1 MKKRRGILFA
11 LGIVLTLSVAVPAVA
26 AENVTGTTVTQDS
39 AENEQEQEA
48 PKENS
53 TDAAQIPQIQDEEKS
68 ADAAGAEKEVTPTWE
83 KHKTDGGEAW
93 RLKLGESTD
102 PDNDGYAHD
111 TVYTNDGK
119 TYCFNEEGDMTTGYV
134 KVDASATDSSA
145 TDPSAVKLDPGLY
158 YFSKEGNDPSTDTLG
173 SMLKDC
179 WAQEAD
185 ENGAWHYLGSDG
197 KAVNTGE
204 KAGWQQ
210 PEEDWYY
217 LKEDGTIDTS
227 KAGWVQIENVWM
239 KAGKGVA
246 AIQKAGWYQIENRWY
261 MLKNDGSR
269 DTSKVNWQQINGNWY
284 FLKADGS
291 RDTSKTGMQT
301 GINGKTYFLNA
312 EGVPQN
318 GFQTVNGVAYYFDVQ
333 AGTAR
338 QLGNNWQQ
346 MNGSWYWIENGRVA
360 TGWRAINGKWYYLN
374 PADGRMLTGFY
385 KDATGQLFYSDGS
398 GAMLSTTGW
407 YLMNGTWY
415 WVNGNGSLATGWIN
429 VGGTWY
435 YMGENGAMKTGW
447 YQVNGAWYY
456 SNGSGAMQTG
466 WLNRGGTWYYL
477 TGSGAMVEGWAYIG
491 GSWYY
496 MVPGNGA
503 MVGAGWHLIDNSWYY
518 MNGSGAMC
526 SNRWIGNYYVGGS
539 GAMLTNTWVGSYWV
553 GADGNWIP
561 NYDPDQNAKWV
572 QDGNTWYYQRTDGS
586 RITNSWKKINGTWY
600 YFAGSGAMLTG
611 WNVVGGSWYF
621 FNGSGAMQTGWGQV
635 DGSWYYFGGDGAM
648 KTGWINDGKR
658 NYYLKPN
665 GVWKNILIGVIGNNE
680 AGAATTAAKV
690 REMGVD
696 AVIVT
701 GGYDPSQYDGIIIP
715 GGGDLDPSR
724 YGQAN
729 TGSSNID
736 NVLDDRQIDAV
747 KRSAEAGKPVL
758 GICKG
763 IQLVNVAFG
772 GTLNQNIGGHMGVW
786 HSAHVVAGGWLSGV
800 YSGSVSVLSYHHQS
814 IRDLAPGF
822 QVDMRA
828 GDGTVEAISNSAK
841 RVYGVQFH
849 PEQMNN
855 DAGNR
860 CMKQFVAICTN

>member
-39 AENEQEQEA
+39 VENEQEQEA
-48 PKENS
+48 SKENE

-68 ADAAGAEKEVTPTWE
+68 ADAAGAEKEVAPTWE
-83 KHKTDGGEAW
+83 KHETENGDAW
-93 RLKLGESTD
+93 RLKLGESTP
-102 PDNDGYAHD
+102 PDNDGYARD
-111 TVYTNDGK
+111 TVYTNNGN
-119 TYCFNEEGDMTTGYV
+119 TYYINKDGDMSTGYV
-134 KVDASATDSSA
+134 KVDDSA
-145 TDPSAVKLDPGLY
+145 TDPSADKLEPGLY
-158 YFSKEGNDPSTDTLG
+158 YFSKEGNDPSADTLG

-210 PEEDWYY
+210 PEKDWYY

-360 TGWRAINGKWYYLN
+360 TGWRVINGKWYYLN

-407 YLMNGTWY
+407 YLLNGTWY

-447 YQVNGAWYY
+447 YQVKGVWYY
-456 SNGSGAMQTG
+456 SNGSGAMVTG

-477 TGSGAMVEGWAYIG
+477 TGSGAMATGWINLG
-491 GSWYY
+491 GTWYY
-496 MVPGNGA
+496 LNPGNGD
-503 MVGAGWHLIDNSWYY
+503 MVGAGWHLINNKWYY
-518 MNGSGAMC
+518 FGGSGAMY
-526 SNRWIGNYYVGGS
+526 SNRWIGNYYVGGN
-539 GAMLTNTWVGSYWV
+539 GEMLTNTWVGSYWV
-553 GADGNWIP
+553 GADGKWIP
-561 NYDPDQNAKWV
+561 NYDPDVNANWV
-572 QDGNTWYYQRTDGS
+572 KSGNTWYYQRPDGS
-586 RITNSWKKINGTWY
+586 KLTNSWKRIN
-600 YFAGSGAMLTG
+600 
-611 WNVVGGSWYF
+611 
-621 FNGSGAMQTGWGQV
+621 
-635 DGSWYYFGGDGAM
+635 GSWYYFGADGAM
-648 KTGWINDGKR
+648 TTGWKYVDGYKFYFGTDGKMVQDVD
-658 NYYLKPN
+658 K
-665 GVWKNILIGVIGNNE
+665 LIGKQSSYRITVNRVKCQVTVYAANETGNYCIPVKTFTCSVGK
-680 AGAATTAAKV
+680 AGTPTHAGTYATLKKQNPVELMGPSWGKYGTQINNYGDWFHSVACSNPDPTYALAAGNYNMLGQPASHGCVRLCVRDAKWIYDNCGLYT
-690 REMGVD
+690 RVD
-696 AVIVT
+696 ISDTEYTPFDKAPTIKIPASQNW
-701 GGYDPSQYDGIIIP
+701 DP
-715 GGGDLDPSR
+715 
-724 YGQAN
+724 
-729 TGSSNID
+729 T
-736 NVLDDRQIDAV
+736 DA
-747 KRSAEAGKPVL
+747 
-758 GICKG
+758 
-763 IQLVNVAFG
+763 
-772 GTLNQNIGGHMGVW
+772 
-786 HSAHVVAGGWLSGV
+786 
-800 YSGSVSVLSYHHQS
+800 
-814 IRDLAPGF
+814 D
-822 QVDMRA
+822 
-828 GDGTVEAISNSAK
+828 AK
-841 RVYGVQFH
+841 R
-849 PEQMNN
+849 
-855 DAGNR
+855 
-860 CMKQFVAICTN
+860 

>member
-1 MKKRRGILFA
+1 MKKRRSILFA
-11 LGIVLTLSVAVPAVA
+11 LGIVLTLSVAVPTIA

-48 PKENS
+48 SKENE

-68 ADAAGAEKEVTPTWE
+68 ADAAGAEKEVAPTWE

-93 RLKLGESTD
+93 RLKLGENTD

-119 TYCFNEEGDMTTGYV
+119 TYYINEDGDMTTGYV
-134 KVDASATDSSA
+134 KVDDSA
-145 TDPSAVKLDPGLY
+145 TDPSADKLEPGLY
-158 YFSKEGNDPSTDTLG
+158 YFSKEGNDPSADTLG

-227 KAGWVQIENVWM
+227 KTGWVQIENVWM
-239 KAGKGVA
+239 KADKGVA
-246 AIQKAGWYQIENRWY
+246 AIQNAGWYQIENRWY

-269 DTSKVNWQQINGNWY
+269 DTSKVNWQQINGSWY
-284 FLKADGS
+284 FLKTDGS

-338 QLGNNWQQ
+338 QIGNNWQQ

-360 TGWRAINGKWYYLN
+360 TGWRVINGKWYYLN

-407 YLMNGTWY
+407 YLLNGTWY

-447 YQVNGAWYY
+447 YQVKGAWYY

-477 TGSGAMVEGWAYIG
+477 TGSGAMATGWINLG
-491 GSWYY
+491 GTWYY
-496 MVPGNGA
+496 LNPGNGD
-503 MVGAGWHLIDNSWYY
+503 MVGSGWHLINNKWYY
-518 MNGSGAMC
+518 FGGSGAMY
-526 SNRWIGNYYVGGS
+526 SNRWIGNYYVGGN
-539 GAMLTNTWVGSYWV
+539 GEMMTNTWVGSYWV
-553 GADGNWIP
+553 GADGKWIP
-561 NYDPDQNAKWV
+561 NYNPDANANWV
-572 QDGNTWYYQRTDGS
+572 KSGNTWYYQRPDGS
-586 RITNSWKKINGTWY
+586 KLTNSWKRIN
-600 YFAGSGAMLTG
+600 
-611 WNVVGGSWYF
+611 
-621 FNGSGAMQTGWGQV
+621 
-635 DGSWYYFGGDGAM
+635 GSWYYFGADGAM
-648 KTGWINDGKR
+648 TTGWKYVDGYKFYFGTDGKMVQDVD
-658 NYYLKPN
+658 K
-665 GVWKNILIGVIGNNE
+665 LIGKQSSYRITVNRVKCQVTVYAANETGNYCIPVKTFTCSVGK
-680 AGAATTAAKV
+680 AGTPTHAGTYATLKKQNPVELMGPSWGKYGTQINNYGDWFHSVACSNPDPTYALAAGNYNMLGQPASHGCVRLCVRDAKWIYDNCGLYT
-690 REMGVD
+690 RVD
-696 AVIVT
+696 ISDTEYTPFDKAPTIKIPA
-701 GGYDPSQYDGIIIP
+701 GQNWDP
-715 GGGDLDPSR
+715 
-724 YGQAN
+724 
-729 TGSSNID
+729 T
-736 NVLDDRQIDAV
+736 DA
-747 KRSAEAGKPVL
+747 
-758 GICKG
+758 
-763 IQLVNVAFG
+763 
-772 GTLNQNIGGHMGVW
+772 
-786 HSAHVVAGGWLSGV
+786 
-800 YSGSVSVLSYHHQS
+800 
-814 IRDLAPGF
+814 D
-822 QVDMRA
+822 
-828 GDGTVEAISNSAK
+828 AK
-841 RVYGVQFH
+841 R
-849 PEQMNN
+849 
-855 DAGNR
+855 
-860 CMKQFVAICTN
+860 

>member
-1 MKKRRGILFA
+1 MYVRKNTGGEQMKKRRGILFA

-48 PKENS
+48 PKENN

-68 ADAAGAEKEVTPTWE
+68 ADAAGAEKKVAPTWE
-83 KHKTDGGEAW
+83 KHETNGGEAW
-93 RLKLGESTD
+93 WLKLGESK
-102 PDNDGYAHD
+102 GYAHD
-111 TVYTNDGK
+111 TFYTNDGK
-119 TYCFNEEGDMTTGYV
+119 TYYFNEDGDMTTGYV
-134 KVDASATDSSA
+134 KVDASATDS
-145 TDPSAVKLDPGLY
+145 SAVKLDPGLY

-227 KAGWVQIENVWM
+227 KTGWVQIENVWM
-239 KAGKGVA
+239 KADKGVA
-246 AIQKAGWYQIENRWY
+246 AIQNAGWYQIENRWY
-261 MLKNDGSR
+261 MLKNDGTR
-269 DTSKVNWQQINGNWY
+269 DTSKVNWQQINGSWY

-346 MNGSWYWIENGRVA
+346 MNGAWYWIENGRVA
-360 TGWRAINGKWYYLN
+360 TGWRVINGKWYYLN

-447 YQVNGAWYY
+447 YQVKGVWYY
-456 SNGSGAMQTG
+456 ANGSGAMQTG

-477 TGSGAMVEGWAYIG
+477 TGSGAMATGWINLG
-491 GSWYY
+491 GTWYY
-496 MVPGNGA
+496 LNPGNGD
-503 MVGAGWHLIDNSWYY
+503 MVGAGWHLINNKWYY
-518 MNGSGAMC
+518 FGGSGAMY
-526 SNRWIGNYYVGGS
+526 SNRWIGNYYVGGN
-539 GAMLTNTWVGSYWV
+539 GEMLTNTWVGSYWV
-553 GADGNWIP
+553 GADGKWIP
-561 NYDPDQNAKWV
+561 NYDPDANANWV
-572 QDGNTWYYQRTDGS
+572 KSGNTWYYQRPDGS
-586 RITNSWKKINGTWY
+586 KLTNSWKRIN
-600 YFAGSGAMLTG
+600 
-611 WNVVGGSWYF
+611 
-621 FNGSGAMQTGWGQV
+621 
-635 DGSWYYFGGDGAM
+635 GSWYYFGADGAM
-648 KTGWINDGKR
+648 TTGWKYVDGYKFYFGTDGKM
-658 NYYLKPN
+658 
-665 GVWKNILIGVIGNNE
+665 VQDVDSLIGKQSSYKLTVNRVKCQVTAYAANETGNYCIPVKTFTCSV
-680 AGAATTAAKV
+680 GKAATPTHVGTYQTLRKSNPV
-690 REMGVD
+690 ELMGPSWGKYGTQINAYGDWFHSV
-696 AVIVT
+696 ACSNP
-701 GGYDPSQYDGIIIP
+701 DP
-715 GGGDLDPSR
+715 
-724 YGQAN
+724 
-729 TGSSNID
+729 T
-736 NVLDDRQIDAV
+736 
-747 KRSAEAGKPVL
+747 
-758 GICKG
+758 
-763 IQLVNVAFG
+763 
-772 GTLNQNIGGHMGVW
+772 
-786 HSAHVVAGGWLSGV
+786 
-800 YSGSVSVLSYHHQS
+800 YS
-814 IRDLAPGF
+814 LA
-822 QVDMRA
+822 
-828 GDGTVEAISNSAK
+828 
-841 RVYGVQFH
+841 
-849 PEQMNN
+849 
-855 DAGNR
+855 AGNYNMLGQPASHGCVR
-860 CMKQFVAICTN
+860 LCVRDAKWIYDNCGLYTTVVVSDTEYTPFDKVPTIKIPAGQNWDPTDTDARR

>member
-39 AENEQEQEA
+39 VENEQEQEA
-48 PKENS
+48 SKENE

-68 ADAAGAEKEVTPTWE
+68 ADAAGAEKEVAPTWE
-83 KHKTDGGEAW
+83 KHETENGDAW
-93 RLKLGESTD
+93 RLKLGESTP
-102 PDNDGYAHD
+102 PDNDGYARD
-111 TVYTNDGK
+111 TVYTNNGN
-119 TYCFNEEGDMTTGYV
+119 TYYINKDGDMSTGYV
-134 KVDASATDSSA
+134 KVDDSA
-145 TDPSAVKLDPGLY
+145 TDPSADKLEPGLY
-158 YFSKEGNDPSTDTLG
+158 YFSKEGNDPSVDTLG

-210 PEEDWYY
+210 PEKDWYY

-246 AIQKAGWYQIENRWY
+246 TIQKAGWYQIENRWY

-360 TGWRAINGKWYYLN
+360 TGWRVINGKWYYLN

-407 YLMNGTWY
+407 YLLNGTWY

-447 YQVNGAWYY
+447 YQVKGVWYY
-456 SNGSGAMQTG
+456 SNGSGAMVTG

-477 TGSGAMVEGWAYIG
+477 TGSGAMATGWINLG
-491 GSWYY
+491 GTWYY
-496 MVPGNGA
+496 LNPGNGD
-503 MVGAGWHLIDNSWYY
+503 MVGAGWHLINNKWYY
-518 MNGSGAMC
+518 FGGSGAMY
-526 SNRWIGNYYVGGS
+526 SNRWIGNYYVGGN
-539 GAMLTNTWVGSYWV
+539 GEMLTNTWVGSYWV
-553 GADGNWIP
+553 GADGKWIP
-561 NYDPDQNAKWV
+561 NYDPDVNANWV
-572 QDGNTWYYQRTDGS
+572 KSGNTWYYQRPDGS
-586 RITNSWKKINGTWY
+586 KLTNSWKRIN
-600 YFAGSGAMLTG
+600 
-611 WNVVGGSWYF
+611 
-621 FNGSGAMQTGWGQV
+621 
-635 DGSWYYFGGDGAM
+635 GSWYYFGADGAM
-648 KTGWINDGKR
+648 TTGWKYVDGYKFYFGTDGKMVQDVD
-658 NYYLKPN
+658 K
-665 GVWKNILIGVIGNNE
+665 LIGKQSSYRITVNRVKCQVTVYAANETGNYCIPVKTFTCSVGK
-680 AGAATTAAKV
+680 AGTPTHAGTYATLKKQNPVELMGPSWGKYGTQINNYGDWFHSVACSNPDPTYALAAGNYNMLGQPASHGCVRLCVRDAKWIYDNCGLYT
-690 REMGVD
+690 RVD
-696 AVIVT
+696 ISDTEYTPFDKAPTIKIPASQNW
-701 GGYDPSQYDGIIIP
+701 DP
-715 GGGDLDPSR
+715 
-724 YGQAN
+724 
-729 TGSSNID
+729 T
-736 NVLDDRQIDAV
+736 DA
-747 KRSAEAGKPVL
+747 
-758 GICKG
+758 
-763 IQLVNVAFG
+763 
-772 GTLNQNIGGHMGVW
+772 
-786 HSAHVVAGGWLSGV
+786 
-800 YSGSVSVLSYHHQS
+800 
-814 IRDLAPGF
+814 D
-822 QVDMRA
+822 
-828 GDGTVEAISNSAK
+828 AK
-841 RVYGVQFH
+841 R
-849 PEQMNN
+849 
-855 DAGNR
+855 
-860 CMKQFVAICTN
+860 

>member
-1 MKKRRGILFA
+1 MYVRKNTGGEQMKKRRSILFA

-26 AENVTGTTVTQDS
+26 AENVTGTTVTQDF
-39 AENEQEQEA
+39 AENEKEQEA
-48 PKENS
+48 PKENE
-53 TDAAQIPQIQDEEKS
+53 TDAVPISQRQDEEKS
-68 ADAAGAEKEVTPTWE
+68 ADADGEEKEVTPTWE
-83 KHKTDGGEAW
+83 KYETEDGDAW
-93 RLKLGESTD
+93 RLKLGESTA
-102 PDNDGYAHD
+102 PDNGYAHD
-111 TVYTNDGK
+111 TVYTNEGK
-119 TYCFNEEGDMTTGYV
+119 TYYINKNGDMTTGYV
-134 KVDASATDSSA
+134 KVDESATAD
-145 TDPSAVKLDPGLY
+145 KLEPGLY

-204 KAGWQQ
+204 KAGWQK

-239 KAGKGVA
+239 KADKGVA
-246 AIQKAGWYQIENRWY
+246 AIQNAGWYQIENRWY
-261 MLKNDGSR
+261 MLKNDGTR
-269 DTSKVNWQQINGNWY
+269 DTSKVDWQQINGSWY

-360 TGWRAINGKWYYLN
+360 TGWRVINGKWYYLN

-398 GAMLSTTGW
+398 GAMLTTTGW

-477 TGSGAMVEGWAYIG
+477 TGSGAMATGWINLG
-491 GSWYY
+491 GTWYY
-496 MVPGNGA
+496 LNPGNGD
-503 MVGAGWHLIDNSWYY
+503 MVGAGWHLINNKWYY
-518 MNGSGAMC
+518 FGGSGAMY
-526 SNRWIGNYYVGGS
+526 SNRWIGNYYVGGN
-539 GAMLTNTWVGSYWV
+539 GEMLTNTWVGSYWV
-553 GADGNWIP
+553 GADGKWIP
-561 NYDPDQNAKWV
+561 NYDPDVNANWV
-572 QDGNTWYYQRTDGS
+572 KSGNTWYYQRPDGS
-586 RITNSWKKINGTWY
+586 KLTNSWKRIN
-600 YFAGSGAMLTG
+600 
-611 WNVVGGSWYF
+611 
-621 FNGSGAMQTGWGQV
+621 
-635 DGSWYYFGGDGAM
+635 GSWYYFGADGAM
-648 KTGWINDGKR
+648 TTGWKYVDGYKFYFGTDGKMVQDVD
-658 NYYLKPN
+658 K
-665 GVWKNILIGVIGNNE
+665 LIGKQSSYRITVNRVKCQVTVYAANETGNYCIPVKTFTCSVGK
-680 AGAATTAAKV
+680 AGTPTHAGTYATLKKQNPVELMGPSWGKYGTQINNYGDWFHSVACSNPDPTYALAAGNYNMLGQPASHGCVRLCVRDAKWIYDNCGLYT
-690 REMGVD
+690 RVD
-696 AVIVT
+696 ISDTEYTPFDKAPTIKIPASQNW
-701 GGYDPSQYDGIIIP
+701 DP
-715 GGGDLDPSR
+715 
-724 YGQAN
+724 
-729 TGSSNID
+729 T
-736 NVLDDRQIDAV
+736 DA
-747 KRSAEAGKPVL
+747 
-758 GICKG
+758 
-763 IQLVNVAFG
+763 
-772 GTLNQNIGGHMGVW
+772 
-786 HSAHVVAGGWLSGV
+786 
-800 YSGSVSVLSYHHQS
+800 
-814 IRDLAPGF
+814 D
-822 QVDMRA
+822 
-828 GDGTVEAISNSAK
+828 AK
-841 RVYGVQFH
+841 R
-849 PEQMNN
+849 
-855 DAGNR
+855 
-860 CMKQFVAICTN
+860 

>member
-1 MKKRRGILFA
+1 MKKRRSILFA

-48 PKENS
+48 PKENN

-68 ADAAGAEKEVTPTWE
+68 ADAAGAEKEVAPTWE
-83 KHKTDGGEAW
+83 KYKTDGGEAW
-93 RLKLGESTD
+93 RLKLGE
-102 PDNDGYAHD
+102 NGYAHD
-111 TVYTNDGK
+111 TFYTNDGK
-119 TYCFNEEGDMTTGYV
+119 TYYINKDGDMTTGYV
-134 KVDASATDSSA
+134 KVDDSV
-145 TDPSAVKLDPGLY
+145 TDPSAEKPGPGLY

-185 ENGAWHYLGSDG
+185 ENGAWYYLGSDG

-204 KAGWQQ
+204 KTGWQQ

-227 KAGWVQIENVWM
+227 KTGWVQIENVWM
-239 KAGKGVA
+239 KADKGVA
-246 AIQKAGWYQIENRWY
+246 AIQNAGWYQIENRWY
-261 MLKNDGSR
+261 MLKNDGTR
-269 DTSKVNWQQINGNWY
+269 DTSKVNWQQINGSWY

-360 TGWRAINGKWYYLN
+360 TGWRVINGKWYYLN

-477 TGSGAMVEGWAYIG
+477 TGSGAMATGWINLG
-491 GSWYY
+491 GTWYY
-496 MVPGNGA
+496 LNPGNGD
-503 MVGAGWHLIDNSWYY
+503 MVGAGWHLINNKWYY
-518 MNGSGAMC
+518 FGGSGDMY
-526 SNRWIGNYYVGGS
+526 SNRWIGNYYVGGN
-539 GAMLTNTWVGSYWV
+539 GEMLTNTWVGSYWV
-553 GADGNWIP
+553 GADGKWIP
-561 NYDPDQNAKWV
+561 NYNPDANANWV
-572 QDGNTWYYQRTDGS
+572 KSGNTWYYQRPDGS
-586 RITNSWKKINGTWY
+586 KLTNSWKRIN
-600 YFAGSGAMLTG
+600 
-611 WNVVGGSWYF
+611 
-621 FNGSGAMQTGWGQV
+621 
-635 DGSWYYFGGDGAM
+635 GSWYYFGADGAM
-648 KTGWINDGKR
+648 TTGWKYVDGYKFYFGTDGKMVQDVD
-658 NYYLKPN
+658 K
-665 GVWKNILIGVIGNNE
+665 LIGKQSSYRITVNRVKCQVTVYAANETGNYCIPVKTFTCSVGK
-680 AGAATTAAKV
+680 AGTPTHAGTYATLKKQNPVELMGPSWGKYGTQINNYGDWFHSVACSNPDPTYALAAGNYNMLGQPASHGCVRLCVRDAKWIYDNCGLYT
-690 REMGVD
+690 RVD
-696 AVIVT
+696 ISDTEYTPFDKAPTIKIPA
-701 GGYDPSQYDGIIIP
+701 GQNWDP
-715 GGGDLDPSR
+715 
-724 YGQAN
+724 
-729 TGSSNID
+729 T
-736 NVLDDRQIDAV
+736 DA
-747 KRSAEAGKPVL
+747 
-758 GICKG
+758 
-763 IQLVNVAFG
+763 
-772 GTLNQNIGGHMGVW
+772 
-786 HSAHVVAGGWLSGV
+786 
-800 YSGSVSVLSYHHQS
+800 
-814 IRDLAPGF
+814 D
-822 QVDMRA
+822 
-828 GDGTVEAISNSAK
+828 AK
-841 RVYGVQFH
+841 R
-849 PEQMNN
+849 
-855 DAGNR
+855 
-860 CMKQFVAICTN
+860 

>member
-53 TDAAQIPQIQDEEKS
+53 TDAAQIPQIQDEEKP
-68 ADAAGAEKEVTPTWE
+68 ADADGKEKEVTPTWE
-83 KHKTDGGEAW
+83 KYETENGDVW
-93 RLKLGESTD
+93 RLKLGESTP
-102 PDNDGYAHD
+102 PDNDGYARD
-111 TVYTNDGK
+111 TVYTNNGN
-119 TYCFNEEGDMTTGYV
+119 TYYINKDGDMSTGYV
-134 KVDASATDSSA
+134 KVDDSA
-145 TDPSAVKLDPGLY
+145 TDPSADKLEPGLY
-158 YFSKEGNDPSTDTLG
+158 YFSKEGNDPSADTLG

-210 PEEDWYY
+210 PEKDWYY

-246 AIQKAGWYQIENRWY
+246 TIQKAGWYQIENRWY

-360 TGWRAINGKWYYLN
+360 TGWRVINGKWYYLN

-447 YQVNGAWYY
+447 YQVKGVWYY

-477 TGSGAMVEGWAYIG
+477 TGSGAMATGWINLG
-491 GSWYY
+491 GTWYY
-496 MVPGNGA
+496 LNPGNGD
-503 MVGAGWHLIDNSWYY
+503 MVGAGWHLINNKWYY
-518 MNGSGAMC
+518 FGGSGAMY
-526 SNRWIGNYYVGGS
+526 SNRWIGNYYVGGN
-539 GAMLTNTWVGSYWV
+539 GEMLTNTWVGSYWV
-553 GADGNWIP
+553 GADGKWIP
-561 NYDPDQNAKWV
+561 NYDPDVNANWV
-572 QDGNTWYYQRTDGS
+572 KSGNTWYYQRPDGS
-586 RITNSWKKINGTWY
+586 KLTNSWKRIN
-600 YFAGSGAMLTG
+600 
-611 WNVVGGSWYF
+611 
-621 FNGSGAMQTGWGQV
+621 
-635 DGSWYYFGGDGAM
+635 GSWYYFGADGAM
-648 KTGWINDGKR
+648 TTGWKYVDGYKFYFGTDGKMVQDVD
-658 NYYLKPN
+658 K
-665 GVWKNILIGVIGNNE
+665 LIGKQSSYRITVNRVKCQVTVYAANETGNYCIPVKTFTCSVGK
-680 AGAATTAAKV
+680 AGTPTHAGTYATLKKQNPVELMGPSWGKYGTQINNYGDWFHSVACSNPDPTYALAAGNYNMLGQPASHGCVRLCVRDAKWIYDNCGLYT
-690 REMGVD
+690 RVD
-696 AVIVT
+696 ISDTEYTPFDKAPTIKIPASQNW
-701 GGYDPSQYDGIIIP
+701 DP
-715 GGGDLDPSR
+715 
-724 YGQAN
+724 
-729 TGSSNID
+729 T
-736 NVLDDRQIDAV
+736 DA
-747 KRSAEAGKPVL
+747 
-758 GICKG
+758 
-763 IQLVNVAFG
+763 
-772 GTLNQNIGGHMGVW
+772 
-786 HSAHVVAGGWLSGV
+786 
-800 YSGSVSVLSYHHQS
+800 
-814 IRDLAPGF
+814 D
-822 QVDMRA
+822 
-828 GDGTVEAISNSAK
+828 AK
-841 RVYGVQFH
+841 R
-849 PEQMNN
+849 
-855 DAGNR
+855 
-860 CMKQFVAICTN
+860 

>member
-11 LGIVLTLSVAVPAVA
+11 LGIVLSLSVAVPAVA

-39 AENEQEQEA
+39 VENEQAQEA
-48 PKENS
+48 SKENE
-53 TDAAQIPQIQDEEKS
+53 TDAAQIPQIQDEEKT
-68 ADAAGAEKEVTPTWE
+68 ADADGKEKEVTPTWE
-83 KHKTDGGEAW
+83 KYETENGDVW
-93 RLKLGESTD
+93 RLKLGESTP
-102 PDNDGYAHD
+102 PDNDGYARD
-111 TVYTNDGK
+111 TVYTNNGNTYYINKDG
-119 TYCFNEEGDMTTGYV
+119 NMSTGYV
-134 KVDASATDSSA
+134 KVDDSA
-145 TDPSAVKLDPGLY
+145 TDPSADKLEPGLY
-158 YFSKEGNDPSTDTLG
+158 YFSKEGNDPSADTLG

-210 PEEDWYY
+210 PEKDWYY

-246 AIQKAGWYQIENRWY
+246 TIQKAGWYQIENRWY

-360 TGWRAINGKWYYLN
+360 TGWRVINGKWYYLN

-447 YQVNGAWYY
+447 YQVKGVWYY
-456 SNGSGAMQTG
+456 SNGSGAMVTG

-477 TGSGAMVEGWAYIG
+477 TGSGAMATGWINLG
-491 GSWYY
+491 GTWYY
-496 MVPGNGA
+496 LNPGNGD
-503 MVGAGWHLIDNSWYY
+503 MVGAGWHLINNKWYY
-518 MNGSGAMC
+518 FGGSGAMY
-526 SNRWIGNYYVGGS
+526 SNRWIGNYYVGGN
-539 GAMLTNTWVGSYWV
+539 GEMLTNTWVGSYWV
-553 GADGNWIP
+553 GADGKWIP
-561 NYDPDQNAKWV
+561 NYDPDVNANWV
-572 QDGNTWYYQRTDGS
+572 KSGNTWYYQRPDGS
-586 RITNSWKKINGTWY
+586 KLTNSWKRIN
-600 YFAGSGAMLTG
+600 
-611 WNVVGGSWYF
+611 
-621 FNGSGAMQTGWGQV
+621 
-635 DGSWYYFGGDGAM
+635 GSWYYFGADGAM
-648 KTGWINDGKR
+648 TTGWKYVDGYKFYFGTDGKMVQDVD
-658 NYYLKPN
+658 K
-665 GVWKNILIGVIGNNE
+665 LIGKQSSYRITVNRVKCQVTVYAANETGNYCIPVKTFTCSVGK
-680 AGAATTAAKV
+680 AGTPTHAGTYATLKKQNPVELMGPSWGKYGTQINNYGDWFHSVACSNPDPTYALAAGNYNMLGQPASHGCVRLCVRDAKWIYDNCGLYT
-690 REMGVD
+690 RVD
-696 AVIVT
+696 ISDTEYTPFDKAPTIKIPASQNW
-701 GGYDPSQYDGIIIP
+701 DP
-715 GGGDLDPSR
+715 
-724 YGQAN
+724 
-729 TGSSNID
+729 T
-736 NVLDDRQIDAV
+736 DA
-747 KRSAEAGKPVL
+747 
-758 GICKG
+758 
-763 IQLVNVAFG
+763 
-772 GTLNQNIGGHMGVW
+772 
-786 HSAHVVAGGWLSGV
+786 
-800 YSGSVSVLSYHHQS
+800 
-814 IRDLAPGF
+814 D
-822 QVDMRA
+822 
-828 GDGTVEAISNSAK
+828 AK
-841 RVYGVQFH
+841 R
-849 PEQMNN
+849 
-855 DAGNR
+855 
-860 CMKQFVAICTN
+860 

>member
-39 AENEQEQEA
+39 VENEQEQEA
-48 PKENS
+48 SKENE

-68 ADAAGAEKEVTPTWE
+68 ADAAGAEKKVAPTWE

-93 RLKLGESTD
+93 RLKLGENS
-102 PDNDGYAHD
+102 YAHD
-111 TVYTNDGK
+111 TFYINNGK
-119 TYCFNEEGDMTTGYV
+119 TYYINKDGDMTTGYV
-134 KVDASATDSSA
+134 KVDHPATDL
-145 TDPSAVKLDPGLY
+145 SAVKFDPGLY

-185 ENGAWHYLGSDG
+185 ENGAWHYLGSNG
-197 KAVNTGE
+197 KAGNTGE
-204 KAGWQQ
+204 KTGWQQ

-227 KAGWVQIENVWM
+227 KTGWVQIENVWM

-246 AIQKAGWYQIENRWY
+246 TIQKAGWYQIENRWY
-261 MLKNDGSR
+261 MLKNDGTR
-269 DTSKVNWQQINGNWY
+269 DTSKVNWQQINGSWY

-346 MNGSWYWIENGRVA
+346 MNGAWYWIENGRVA
-360 TGWRAINGKWYYLN
+360 TGWRVINGKWYYLN

-407 YLMNGTWY
+407 YQLNGTWY

-447 YQVNGAWYY
+447 YQVKGVWYY

-477 TGSGAMVEGWAYIG
+477 TGSGAMATGWINLG
-491 GSWYY
+491 GTWYY
-496 MVPGNGA
+496 LNPGNGD
-503 MVGAGWHLIDNSWYY
+503 MVGAGWHLINNQWYY
-518 MNGSGAMC
+518 FGGSGAMY
-526 SNRWIGNYYVGGS
+526 SNRWIGNYYVGGN
-539 GAMLTNTWVGSYWV
+539 GNMLSNTWVGSYWV
-553 GADGNWIP
+553 GADGKWIP
-561 NYDPDQNAKWV
+561 NYDPDANANWV
-572 QDGNTWYYQRTDGS
+572 KSGNTWYYQRPDGS
-586 RITNSWKKINGTWY
+586 KLTNSWKRIN
-600 YFAGSGAMLTG
+600 
-611 WNVVGGSWYF
+611 
-621 FNGSGAMQTGWGQV
+621 
-635 DGSWYYFGGDGAM
+635 GSWYYFGADGAM
-648 KTGWINDGKR
+648 TTGWKYVDGYKFYFGTDGKMVQDVD
-658 NYYLKPN
+658 K
-665 GVWKNILIGVIGNNE
+665 LIGKQSSYKLTVNRVKCQVTVYAANETGNYCIPVKTFTCSV
-680 AGAATTAAKV
+680 GKAATPTHVGTYQTV
-690 REMGVD
+690 RKSNPVELMGPSWGKYGTQINAYGDWFHSV
-696 AVIVT
+696 ACSNP
-701 GGYDPSQYDGIIIP
+701 DP
-715 GGGDLDPSR
+715 
-724 YGQAN
+724 
-729 TGSSNID
+729 T
-736 NVLDDRQIDAV
+736 
-747 KRSAEAGKPVL
+747 
-758 GICKG
+758 
-763 IQLVNVAFG
+763 
-772 GTLNQNIGGHMGVW
+772 
-786 HSAHVVAGGWLSGV
+786 
-800 YSGSVSVLSYHHQS
+800 YS
-814 IRDLAPGF
+814 LA
-822 QVDMRA
+822 
-828 GDGTVEAISNSAK
+828 
-841 RVYGVQFH
+841 
-849 PEQMNN
+849 
-855 DAGNR
+855 AGNYNMLGQPASHGCVR
-860 CMKQFVAICTN
+860 LCVRDAKWIYDNCGLYTTVVVSDTEYTPFDKVPTIKIPAGQNWDPTDTDARR

>member
-1 MKKRRGILFA
+1 MKKRRSILFA
-11 LGIVLTLSVAVPAVA
+11 LGIVLTLSVAVPTIA

-53 TDAAQIPQIQDEEKS
+53 TDAAQIPQIQDEEKT
-68 ADAAGAEKEVTPTWE
+68 ADADGKEKEVTPTWE
-83 KHKTDGGEAW
+83 KYETENGDAW
-93 RLKLGESTD
+93 RLKLGESTP
-102 PDNDGYAHD
+102 PDNDGYARD
-111 TVYTNDGK
+111 TVYTNNGN
-119 TYCFNEEGDMTTGYV
+119 TYYINKDGDMSTGYV
-134 KVDASATDSSA
+134 KVDDSA
-145 TDPSAVKLDPGLY
+145 TDPSADKLEPGLY
-158 YFSKEGNDPSTDTLG
+158 YFSKEGNDPSADTLG

-210 PEEDWYY
+210 PEKDWYY

-239 KAGKGVA
+239 KADKGVA
-246 AIQKAGWYQIENRWY
+246 AIQNAGWYQIENRWY

-269 DTSKVNWQQINGNWY
+269 DISKVNWQQINGSWY
-284 FLKADGS
+284 FLKTDGS

-407 YLMNGTWY
+407 YLLNGTWY

-447 YQVNGAWYY
+447 YQVKGAWYY

-477 TGSGAMVEGWAYIG
+477 TGSGAMATGWINLG
-491 GSWYY
+491 GTWYY
-496 MVPGNGA
+496 LNPGNGD
-503 MVGAGWHLIDNSWYY
+503 MVGSGWHLINNKWYY
-518 MNGSGAMC
+518 FGGSGAMY
-526 SNRWIGNYYVGGS
+526 SNRWIGNYYVGGN
-539 GAMLTNTWVGSYWV
+539 GEMMTNTWVGSYWV
-553 GADGNWIP
+553 GADGKWIP
-561 NYDPDQNAKWV
+561 NYDPDANANWV
-572 QDGNTWYYQRTDGS
+572 KSGNTWYYQRPDGS
-586 RITNSWKKINGTWY
+586 KLTNSWKRMN
-600 YFAGSGAMLTG
+600 
-611 WNVVGGSWYF
+611 
-621 FNGSGAMQTGWGQV
+621 
-635 DGSWYYFGGDGAM
+635 GSWYYFGADGAM
-648 KTGWINDGKR
+648 TTGWKYVDGYKFYFGTDGKMVQDVD
-658 NYYLKPN
+658 K
-665 GVWKNILIGVIGNNE
+665 LIGKQSSYRITVNRVKCQVTVYAANETGNYCIPVKTFTCSVGK
-680 AGAATTAAKV
+680 AGTPTHAGTYATLKKQNPVELMGPSWGKYGTQINNYGDWFHSVACSNPDPTYALAAGNYNMLGQPASHGCVRLCVRDAKWIYDNCGLYT
-690 REMGVD
+690 RVD
-696 AVIVT
+696 ISDTEYTPFDKAPTIKIPA
-701 GGYDPSQYDGIIIP
+701 GQNWDP
-715 GGGDLDPSR
+715 
-724 YGQAN
+724 
-729 TGSSNID
+729 T
-736 NVLDDRQIDAV
+736 DA
-747 KRSAEAGKPVL
+747 
-758 GICKG
+758 
-763 IQLVNVAFG
+763 
-772 GTLNQNIGGHMGVW
+772 
-786 HSAHVVAGGWLSGV
+786 
-800 YSGSVSVLSYHHQS
+800 
-814 IRDLAPGF
+814 D
-822 QVDMRA
+822 
-828 GDGTVEAISNSAK
+828 AK
-841 RVYGVQFH
+841 R
-849 PEQMNN
+849 
-855 DAGNR
+855 
-860 CMKQFVAICTN
+860 

>member
-1 MKKRRGILFA
+1 MYVRKNTGGEQMKKRKGILFA
-11 LGIVLTLSVAVPAVA
+11 LGIVLSLSVAVPAVA

-39 AENEQEQEA
+39 VENEQEQEA
-48 PKENS
+48 SKENE

-68 ADAAGAEKEVTPTWE
+68 ADAAGAEKEVAPTWE

-93 RLKLGESTD
+93 RLKLGESTA

-119 TYCFNEEGDMTTGYV
+119 TYYINKDGDMTTGYV
-134 KVDASATDSSA
+134 KVDDSATDPSA

-185 ENGAWHYLGSDG
+185 ENGAWHYLGLDG

-204 KAGWQQ
+204 KTGWQQ

-227 KAGWVQIENVWM
+227 KTGWVQIENVWM
-239 KAGKGVA
+239 KADKGVA
-246 AIQKAGWYQIENRWY
+246 AIQNAGWYQIENRWY
-261 MLKNDGSR
+261 MLKNDGTR
-269 DTSKVNWQQINGNWY
+269 DTSKVNWQQINGSWY

-346 MNGSWYWIENGRVA
+346 MNGAWYWIENGRVA
-360 TGWRAINGKWYYLN
+360 TGWRVINGKWYYLN

-407 YLMNGTWY
+407 YLLNGTWY

-477 TGSGAMVEGWAYIG
+477 TGSGAMVTGWINLG
-491 GSWYY
+491 GTWYY
-496 MVPGNGA
+496 LNPGNGD
-503 MVGAGWHLIDNSWYY
+503 MMGAGWHLINNKWYY
-518 MNGSGAMC
+518 FGGSGAMY
-526 SNRWIGNYYVGGS
+526 SNRWIGNYYVGGN
-539 GAMLTNTWVGSYWV
+539 GEMLTNTWVGSYWV
-553 GADGNWIP
+553 GADGKWIP
-561 NYDPDQNAKWV
+561 NYDPDANANWV
-572 QDGNTWYYQRTDGS
+572 KSGNTWYYQRPDGS
-586 RITNSWKKINGTWY
+586 KLTNSWKRIN
-600 YFAGSGAMLTG
+600 
-611 WNVVGGSWYF
+611 
-621 FNGSGAMQTGWGQV
+621 
-635 DGSWYYFGGDGAM
+635 GSWYYFGADGAM
-648 KTGWINDGKR
+648 TTGWKYVDGYKFYFGTDGKMVQDVD
-658 NYYLKPN
+658 K
-665 GVWKNILIGVIGNNE
+665 LIGKQSSYRITVNRVKCQVTVYAANETGNYCIPVKTFTCSVGK
-680 AGAATTAAKV
+680 AGTPTHVGTYQTLRKSNPV
-690 REMGVD
+690 ELMGPSWGKYGTQINAYGDWFHSV
-696 AVIVT
+696 ACSNP
-701 GGYDPSQYDGIIIP
+701 DP
-715 GGGDLDPSR
+715 
-724 YGQAN
+724 
-729 TGSSNID
+729 T
-736 NVLDDRQIDAV
+736 
-747 KRSAEAGKPVL
+747 
-758 GICKG
+758 
-763 IQLVNVAFG
+763 
-772 GTLNQNIGGHMGVW
+772 
-786 HSAHVVAGGWLSGV
+786 
-800 YSGSVSVLSYHHQS
+800 YS
-814 IRDLAPGF
+814 LA
-822 QVDMRA
+822 
-828 GDGTVEAISNSAK
+828 
-841 RVYGVQFH
+841 
-849 PEQMNN
+849 
-855 DAGNR
+855 AGNYNMLGQPASHGCVR
-860 CMKQFVAICTN
+860 LCVRDAKWIYDNCGIYTTVVVSDTEYTPFDKVPTIKIPAGQNWDPTDTDARR

>member
-39 AENEQEQEA
+39 VENEQEQEA
-48 PKENS
+48 SKENE

-68 ADAAGAEKEVTPTWE
+68 ADAAGAEKEVAPTWE
-83 KHKTDGGEAW
+83 KHETENGDAW
-93 RLKLGESTD
+93 RLKLGESTP
-102 PDNDGYAHD
+102 PDNDGYARD
-111 TVYTNDGK
+111 TVYTNNGN
-119 TYCFNEEGDMTTGYV
+119 TYYINKDGDMSIGYV
-134 KVDASATDSSA
+134 KVDDSA
-145 TDPSAVKLDPGLY
+145 TDPSADKLEPGLY
-158 YFSKEGNDPSTDTLG
+158 YFSKEGNDPSVDTLG

-210 PEEDWYY
+210 PEKDWYY

-360 TGWRAINGKWYYLN
+360 TGWRVINGKWYYLN

-407 YLMNGTWY
+407 YLLNGTWY
-415 WVNGNGSLATGWIN
+415 CVNGNGSLATGWIN

-447 YQVNGAWYY
+447 YQVKGVWYY
-456 SNGSGAMQTG
+456 SNGSGAMVTG

-477 TGSGAMVEGWAYIG
+477 TGSGAMATGWINLG
-491 GSWYY
+491 GTWYY
-496 MVPGNGA
+496 LNPGNGD
-503 MVGAGWHLIDNSWYY
+503 MVGAGWHLINNKWYY
-518 MNGSGAMC
+518 FGGSGAMY
-526 SNRWIGNYYVGGS
+526 SNRWIGNYYVGGN
-539 GAMLTNTWVGSYWV
+539 GEMLTNTWVGSYWV
-553 GADGNWIP
+553 GADGKWIP
-561 NYDPDQNAKWV
+561 NYDPDVNANWV
-572 QDGNTWYYQRTDGS
+572 KSGNTWYYQRPDGS
-586 RITNSWKKINGTWY
+586 KLTNSWKRIN
-600 YFAGSGAMLTG
+600 
-611 WNVVGGSWYF
+611 
-621 FNGSGAMQTGWGQV
+621 
-635 DGSWYYFGGDGAM
+635 GSWYYFGADGAM
-648 KTGWINDGKR
+648 TTGWKYVDGYKFYFGTDGKMVQDVD
-658 NYYLKPN
+658 K
-665 GVWKNILIGVIGNNE
+665 LIGKQSSYRITVNRVKCQVTVYAANETGNYCIPVKTFTCSVGK
-680 AGAATTAAKV
+680 AGTPTHAGTYATLKKQNPVELMGPSWGKYGTQINNYGDWFHSVACSNPDPTYALAAGNYNMLGQPASHGCVRLCVRDAKWIYDNCGLYT
-690 REMGVD
+690 RVD
-696 AVIVT
+696 ISDTEYTPFDKAPTIKIPASQNW
-701 GGYDPSQYDGIIIP
+701 DP
-715 GGGDLDPSR
+715 
-724 YGQAN
+724 
-729 TGSSNID
+729 T
-736 NVLDDRQIDAV
+736 DA
-747 KRSAEAGKPVL
+747 
-758 GICKG
+758 
-763 IQLVNVAFG
+763 
-772 GTLNQNIGGHMGVW
+772 
-786 HSAHVVAGGWLSGV
+786 
-800 YSGSVSVLSYHHQS
+800 
-814 IRDLAPGF
+814 D
-822 QVDMRA
+822 
-828 GDGTVEAISNSAK
+828 AK
-841 RVYGVQFH
+841 R
-849 PEQMNN
+849 
-855 DAGNR
+855 
-860 CMKQFVAICTN
+860 

>member
-1 MKKRRGILFA
+1 MKKRRSILFA
-11 LGIVLTLSVAVPAVA
+11 LGIVLTLSVAVPTIA

-48 PKENS
+48 SKENE

-68 ADAAGAEKEVTPTWE
+68 ADAAGAEKEVAPTWE

-102 PDNDGYAHD
+102 PDNGGYAHD

-119 TYCFNEEGDMTTGYV
+119 TYYINKDGDMTTGYV
-134 KVDASATDSSA
+134 KVDDSATDLSA
-145 TDPSAVKLDPGLY
+145 NKLEPGLY

-185 ENGAWHYLGSDG
+185 ENGAWYYLGLDG

-204 KAGWQQ
+204 KTGWQQ

-227 KAGWVQIENVWM
+227 KTGWVQIENVWM
-239 KAGKGVA
+239 KADKGVA
-246 AIQKAGWYQIENRWY
+246 AIQNAGWYQIENRWY
-261 MLKNDGSR
+261 MLKNDGTR
-269 DTSKVNWQQINGNWY
+269 DTSKVDWQQINGSWY

-318 GFQTVNGVAYYFDVQ
+318 GFQIVNGVAYYFDVQ

-360 TGWRAINGKWYYLN
+360 TGWRVINGKWYYLN

-398 GAMLSTTGW
+398 GAMLTTTGW

-477 TGSGAMVEGWAYIG
+477 TGSGAMATGWINLG
-491 GSWYY
+491 GTWYY
-496 MVPGNGA
+496 LNPGNGD
-503 MVGAGWHLIDNSWYY
+503 MVGAGWHLINNKWYY
-518 MNGSGAMC
+518 FGGSGAMY
-526 SNRWIGNYYVGGS
+526 SNRWIGNY
-539 GAMLTNTWVGSYWV
+539 
-553 GADGNWIP
+553 
-561 NYDPDQNAKWV
+561 
-572 QDGNTWYYQRTDGS
+572 
-586 RITNSWKKINGTWY
+586 
-600 YFAGSGAMLTG
+600 
-611 WNVVGGSWYF
+611 
-621 FNGSGAMQTGWGQV
+621 
-635 DGSWYYFGGDGAM
+635 
-648 KTGWINDGKR
+648 
-658 NYYLKPN
+658 
-665 GVWKNILIGVIGNNE
+665 
-680 AGAATTAAKV
+680 
-690 REMGVD
+690 
-696 AVIVT
+696 
-701 GGYDPSQYDGIIIP
+701 
-715 GGGDLDPSR
+715 
-724 YGQAN
+724 
-729 TGSSNID
+729 
-736 NVLDDRQIDAV
+736 
-747 KRSAEAGKPVL
+747 
-758 GICKG
+758 
-763 IQLVNVAFG
+763 
-772 GTLNQNIGGHMGVW
+772 
-786 HSAHVVAGGWLSGV
+786 
-800 YSGSVSVLSYHHQS
+800 
-814 IRDLAPGF
+814 
-822 QVDMRA
+822 
-828 GDGTVEAISNSAK
+828 
-841 RVYGVQFH
+841 
-849 PEQMNN
+849 
-855 DAGNR
+855 
-860 CMKQFVAICTN
+860 

>member
-11 LGIVLTLSVAVPAVA
+11 LGIVLSLSVAVPAVA

-39 AENEQEQEA
+39 VENEQAQEA
-48 PKENS
+48 SKENE
-53 TDAAQIPQIQDEEKS
+53 TDAAQIPQIQDEEKT
-68 ADAAGAEKEVTPTWE
+68 ADADGKEKEVTPTWE
-83 KHKTDGGEAW
+83 KYETENGDVW
-93 RLKLGESTD
+93 RLKLGESTP
-102 PDNDGYAHD
+102 PDNDGYARD
-111 TVYTNDGK
+111 TVYTNNGN
-119 TYCFNEEGDMTTGYV
+119 TYYINKDRDMSTGYV
-134 KVDASATDSSA
+134 KVDDSA
-145 TDPSAVKLDPGLY
+145 TDPSADKLEPGLY
-158 YFSKEGNDPSTDTLG
+158 YFSKEGNDPSADTLG

-210 PEEDWYY
+210 PEKDWYY

-246 AIQKAGWYQIENRWY
+246 TIQKAGWYQIENRWY

-360 TGWRAINGKWYYLN
+360 TGWRVINGKWYYLN

-447 YQVNGAWYY
+447 YQVKGVWYY

-477 TGSGAMVEGWAYIG
+477 TGSGAMATGWINLG
-491 GSWYY
+491 GTWYY
-496 MVPGNGA
+496 LNPGNGD
-503 MVGAGWHLIDNSWYY
+503 MVGAGWHLINNQWYY
-518 MNGSGAMC
+518 FGGSGAMY
-526 SNRWIGNYYVGGS
+526 SNRWIGNYYVGGN
-539 GAMLTNTWVGSYWV
+539 GNMLSNTWVGSYWV
-553 GADGNWIP
+553 GADGKWIP
-561 NYDPDQNAKWV
+561 NYDPDANANWV
-572 QDGNTWYYQRTDGS
+572 KSGNTWYYQRPDGS
-586 RITNSWKKINGTWY
+586 KLTNSWKRIN
-600 YFAGSGAMLTG
+600 
-611 WNVVGGSWYF
+611 
-621 FNGSGAMQTGWGQV
+621 
-635 DGSWYYFGGDGAM
+635 GSWYYFGADGAM
-648 KTGWINDGKR
+648 TTGWKYVDGYKFYFGTDGKMVQDVD
-658 NYYLKPN
+658 K
-665 GVWKNILIGVIGNNE
+665 LIGKQSSYKLTVNRVKCQVTVYAANETGNYCIPVKTFTCSV
-680 AGAATTAAKV
+680 GKAATPTHVGTYQTV
-690 REMGVD
+690 RKSNPVELMGPSWGKYGTQINAYGDWFHSV
-696 AVIVT
+696 ACSNP
-701 GGYDPSQYDGIIIP
+701 DP
-715 GGGDLDPSR
+715 
-724 YGQAN
+724 
-729 TGSSNID
+729 T
-736 NVLDDRQIDAV
+736 
-747 KRSAEAGKPVL
+747 
-758 GICKG
+758 
-763 IQLVNVAFG
+763 
-772 GTLNQNIGGHMGVW
+772 
-786 HSAHVVAGGWLSGV
+786 
-800 YSGSVSVLSYHHQS
+800 YS
-814 IRDLAPGF
+814 LA
-822 QVDMRA
+822 
-828 GDGTVEAISNSAK
+828 
-841 RVYGVQFH
+841 
-849 PEQMNN
+849 
-855 DAGNR
+855 AGNYNMLGQPASHGCVR
-860 CMKQFVAICTN
+860 LCVRDAKWIYDNCGLYTTVVVSDTEYTPFDKVPTIKIPAGQNWDPTDTDARR

>member
-1 MKKRRGILFA
+1 MKKRRSILFA

-68 ADAAGAEKEVTPTWE
+68 ADAAGAEKEVAPTWE
-83 KHKTDGGEAW
+83 KYKTDGGEAW
-93 RLKLGESTD
+93 RLKLGE
-102 PDNDGYAHD
+102 NGYAHD
-111 TVYTNDGK
+111 TFYTNDGK
-119 TYCFNEEGDMTTGYV
+119 TYYINKDGDMTTGYV
-134 KVDASATDSSA
+134 KVDDSV
-145 TDPSAVKLDPGLY
+145 TDPSAEKPGPGLY

-185 ENGAWHYLGSDG
+185 ENGAWYYLGSDG

-204 KAGWQQ
+204 KTGWQQ

-227 KAGWVQIENVWM
+227 KTGWVQIENVWM
-239 KAGKGVA
+239 KADKGVA
-246 AIQKAGWYQIENRWY
+246 VIQNAGWYQIENRWY
-261 MLKNDGSR
+261 MLKNDGTR
-269 DTSKVNWQQINGNWY
+269 DTSKVNWQQINGSWY

-360 TGWRAINGKWYYLN
+360 TGWRVINGKWYYLN

-407 YLMNGTWY
+407 YLLNGTWY

-477 TGSGAMVEGWAYIG
+477 TGSGAMATGWINLG
-491 GSWYY
+491 GTWYY
-496 MVPGNGA
+496 LNPGNGD
-503 MVGAGWHLIDNSWYY
+503 MVGAGWHLINNKWYY
-518 MNGSGAMC
+518 FGGSGAMY
-526 SNRWIGNYYVGGS
+526 SNRWIGNYYVGGN
-539 GAMLTNTWVGSYWV
+539 GEMLSNTWVGSYWV
-553 GADGNWIP
+553 GADGKWIP
-561 NYDPDQNAKWV
+561 NYDPDANANWV
-572 QDGNTWYYQRTDGS
+572 KSGNTWYYQRPDGS
-586 RITNSWKKINGTWY
+586 KLTNSWKRIN
-600 YFAGSGAMLTG
+600 
-611 WNVVGGSWYF
+611 
-621 FNGSGAMQTGWGQV
+621 
-635 DGSWYYFGGDGAM
+635 GSWYYFGADGAM
-648 KTGWINDGKR
+648 TTGWKYVDGYKFYFGTDGKMVQDVD
-658 NYYLKPN
+658 K
-665 GVWKNILIGVIGNNE
+665 LIGKQSSYRITVNRVKCQVTVYAANETGNYCIPVKTFTCSVGK
-680 AGAATTAAKV
+680 AGTPTHAGTYATLKKQNPVELMGPSWGKYGTQINNYGDWFHSVACSNPDPTYALAAGNYNMLGQPASHGCVRLCVRDAKWIYDNCGLYT
-690 REMGVD
+690 RVD
-696 AVIVT
+696 ISDTEYTPFDKAPTIKIPA
-701 GGYDPSQYDGIIIP
+701 GQNWDP
-715 GGGDLDPSR
+715 
-724 YGQAN
+724 
-729 TGSSNID
+729 T
-736 NVLDDRQIDAV
+736 DA
-747 KRSAEAGKPVL
+747 
-758 GICKG
+758 
-763 IQLVNVAFG
+763 
-772 GTLNQNIGGHMGVW
+772 
-786 HSAHVVAGGWLSGV
+786 
-800 YSGSVSVLSYHHQS
+800 
-814 IRDLAPGF
+814 D
-822 QVDMRA
+822 
-828 GDGTVEAISNSAK
+828 AK
-841 RVYGVQFH
+841 R
-849 PEQMNN
+849 
-855 DAGNR
+855 
-860 CMKQFVAICTN
+860 

>member
-1 MKKRRGILFA
+1 MYVRKNTGGEQMKKRRGILFA
-11 LGIVLTLSVAVPAVA
+11 LGIVLSLSVAVPAVA

-39 AENEQEQEA
+39 VENEQAQEA
-48 PKENS
+48 SKENE
-53 TDAAQIPQIQDEEKS
+53 TDAAQIPQIQDEEKT
-68 ADAAGAEKEVTPTWE
+68 ADADGKEKEVTPTWE
-83 KHKTDGGEAW
+83 KYETENGDVW
-93 RLKLGESTD
+93 RLKLGESTP
-102 PDNDGYAHD
+102 PDNDGYARD
-111 TVYTNDGK
+111 TVYTNNGN
-119 TYCFNEEGDMTTGYV
+119 TYYINKDRDMSTGYV
-134 KVDASATDSSA
+134 KVDDSA
-145 TDPSAVKLDPGLY
+145 TDPSADKLEPGLY
-158 YFSKEGNDPSTDTLG
+158 YFSKEGNDPSADTLG

-210 PEEDWYY
+210 PEKDWYY

-360 TGWRAINGKWYYLN
+360 TGWRVINGKWYYLN

-477 TGSGAMVEGWAYIG
+477 TGSGAMATGWINLG
-491 GSWYY
+491 GTWYY
-496 MVPGNGA
+496 LNPGNGD
-503 MVGAGWHLIDNSWYY
+503 MVGAGWHLINNKWYY
-518 MNGSGAMC
+518 FGGSGAMY
-526 SNRWIGNYYVGGS
+526 SNRWIGNYYVGGN
-539 GAMLTNTWVGSYWV
+539 GEMLTNTWVGSYWV
-553 GADGNWIP
+553 GADGKWIP
-561 NYDPDQNAKWV
+561 NYDPDVNANWV
-572 QDGNTWYYQRTDGS
+572 KSGNTWYYQRPDGS
-586 RITNSWKKINGTWY
+586 KLTNSWKRIN
-600 YFAGSGAMLTG
+600 
-611 WNVVGGSWYF
+611 
-621 FNGSGAMQTGWGQV
+621 
-635 DGSWYYFGGDGAM
+635 GSWYYFGADGAM
-648 KTGWINDGKR
+648 TTGWKYVDGYKFYFGTDGKMVQDVD
-658 NYYLKPN
+658 K
-665 GVWKNILIGVIGNNE
+665 LIGKQSSYRITVNRVKCQVTVYAANETGNYCIPVKTFTCSVGK
-680 AGAATTAAKV
+680 AGTPTHAGTYATLKKQNPVELMGPSWGKYGTQINNYGDWFHSVACSNPDPTYALAAGNYNMLGQPASHGCVRLCVRDAKWIYDNCGLYT
-690 REMGVD
+690 RVD
-696 AVIVT
+696 ISDTEYTPFDKAPTIKIPASQNW
-701 GGYDPSQYDGIIIP
+701 DP
-715 GGGDLDPSR
+715 
-724 YGQAN
+724 
-729 TGSSNID
+729 T
-736 NVLDDRQIDAV
+736 DA
-747 KRSAEAGKPVL
+747 
-758 GICKG
+758 
-763 IQLVNVAFG
+763 
-772 GTLNQNIGGHMGVW
+772 
-786 HSAHVVAGGWLSGV
+786 
-800 YSGSVSVLSYHHQS
+800 
-814 IRDLAPGF
+814 D
-822 QVDMRA
+822 
-828 GDGTVEAISNSAK
+828 AK
-841 RVYGVQFH
+841 R
-849 PEQMNN
+849 
-855 DAGNR
+855 
-860 CMKQFVAICTN
+860 

>member
-11 LGIVLTLSVAVPAVA
+11 LGIVLSLSVAVPAVA

-39 AENEQEQEA
+39 VENEQAQEA
-48 PKENS
+48 SKENE
-53 TDAAQIPQIQDEEKS
+53 TDAAQIPQIQDEEKT
-68 ADAAGAEKEVTPTWE
+68 ADADGKEKEVTPTWE
-83 KHKTDGGEAW
+83 KYETENGDVW
-93 RLKLGESTD
+93 RLKLGESTP
-102 PDNDGYAHD
+102 PDNDGYARD
-111 TVYTNDGK
+111 TVYTNNGNTYYINKDG
-119 TYCFNEEGDMTTGYV
+119 NMSTGYV
-134 KVDASATDSSA
+134 KVDDSA
-145 TDPSAVKLDPGLY
+145 TDPSADKLEPGLY
-158 YFSKEGNDPSTDTLG
+158 YFSKEGNDPSADTLG

-210 PEEDWYY
+210 PEKDWYY

-246 AIQKAGWYQIENRWY
+246 TIQKAGWYQIENRWY

-360 TGWRAINGKWYYLN
+360 TGWRVINGKWYYLN

-447 YQVNGAWYY
+447 YQVKGVWYY
-456 SNGSGAMQTG
+456 SNGSGAMVTG

-477 TGSGAMVEGWAYIG
+477 TGSGAMATGWINLG
-491 GSWYY
+491 GTWYY
-496 MVPGNGA
+496 LNPGNGD
-503 MVGAGWHLIDNSWYY
+503 MVGAGWHLINNKWYY
-518 MNGSGAMC
+518 FGGSGAMY
-526 SNRWIGNYYVGGS
+526 SNRWIGNYYVGGN
-539 GAMLTNTWVGSYWV
+539 GEMLTNTWVGSYWV
-553 GADGNWIP
+553 GADGKWIP
-561 NYDPDQNAKWV
+561 NYDPDVNANWV
-572 QDGNTWYYQRTDGS
+572 KSGNTWYYQRPDGS
-586 RITNSWKKINGTWY
+586 KLTNSWKRIN
-600 YFAGSGAMLTG
+600 
-611 WNVVGGSWYF
+611 
-621 FNGSGAMQTGWGQV
+621 
-635 DGSWYYFGGDGAM
+635 GSWYYFGADSAM
-648 KTGWINDGKR
+648 TTGWKYVDGYKFYFGTDGKM
-658 NYYLKPN
+658 
-665 GVWKNILIGVIGNNE
+665 VQDVDSLIGKQSSYKLTVNRVKCQVTAYAANETGNYCIPVKTFTCSV
-680 AGAATTAAKV
+680 GKAATPTHVGTYQTLRKSNPV
-690 REMGVD
+690 ELMGPSWGKYGTQINAYGDWFHSV
-696 AVIVT
+696 ACSNP
-701 GGYDPSQYDGIIIP
+701 DP
-715 GGGDLDPSR
+715 
-724 YGQAN
+724 
-729 TGSSNID
+729 T
-736 NVLDDRQIDAV
+736 
-747 KRSAEAGKPVL
+747 
-758 GICKG
+758 
-763 IQLVNVAFG
+763 
-772 GTLNQNIGGHMGVW
+772 
-786 HSAHVVAGGWLSGV
+786 
-800 YSGSVSVLSYHHQS
+800 YS
-814 IRDLAPGF
+814 LA
-822 QVDMRA
+822 
-828 GDGTVEAISNSAK
+828 
-841 RVYGVQFH
+841 
-849 PEQMNN
+849 
-855 DAGNR
+855 AGNYNMLGQPASHGCVR
-860 CMKQFVAICTN
+860 LCVRDAKWIYDNCGLYTTVVVSDTEYTPFDKVPTIKIPAGQNWDPTDTDARR

>member
-1 MKKRRGILFA
+1 MKKRRSILFA

-26 AENVTGTTVTQDS
+26 AENVTGTTVTQDF
-39 AENEQEQEA
+39 AENEKEQEA
-48 PKENS
+48 PKENE
-53 TDAAQIPQIQDEEKS
+53 TDAVPISQRQDEEKS
-68 ADAAGAEKEVTPTWE
+68 ADADGEEKEVTPTWE
-83 KHKTDGGEAW
+83 KYETEDGDAW
-93 RLKLGESTD
+93 RLKLGESTA
-102 PDNDGYAHD
+102 PDNGYAHD
-111 TVYTNDGK
+111 TVYTNEGK
-119 TYCFNEEGDMTTGYV
+119 TYYINKNGDMTTGYV
-134 KVDASATDSSA
+134 KVDESATAD
-145 TDPSAVKLDPGLY
+145 KLEPGLY

-227 KAGWVQIENVWM
+227 KTGWVQIENVWM
-239 KAGKGVA
+239 KADKGVA
-246 AIQKAGWYQIENRWY
+246 AIQNAGWYQIENRWY
-261 MLKNDGSR
+261 MLKNDGTR
-269 DTSKVNWQQINGNWY
+269 DTSKVDWQQINGSWY

-398 GAMLSTTGW
+398 GAMLTTTGW

-447 YQVNGAWYY
+447 YQVKGAWYY

-477 TGSGAMVEGWAYIG
+477 TGSGAMATGWINLG
-491 GSWYY
+491 GTWYY
-496 MVPGNGA
+496 LNPGNGD
-503 MVGAGWHLIDNSWYY
+503 MVGAGWHLINNKWYY
-518 MNGSGAMC
+518 F
-526 SNRWIGNYYVGGS
+526 GGS
-539 GAMLTNTWVGSYWV
+539 GAMYSNRW
-553 GADGNWIP
+553 
-561 NYDPDQNAKWV
+561 K
-572 QDGNTWYYQRTDGS
+572 
-586 RITNSWKKINGTWY
+586 RIN
-600 YFAGSGAMLTG
+600 
-611 WNVVGGSWYF
+611 
-621 FNGSGAMQTGWGQV
+621 
-635 DGSWYYFGGDGAM
+635 GSWYYFGADGAM
-648 KTGWINDGKR
+648 TTGWKYVDGYKFYFGTDGKMVQDVD
-658 NYYLKPN
+658 K
-665 GVWKNILIGVIGNNE
+665 LIGKQSSYKLTVNRVKCQVTVYAANETGNYCIPVKTFTCSV
-680 AGAATTAAKV
+680 GKAATPTHVGTYQTV
-690 REMGVD
+690 RKSNPVELMGPSWGKYGTQINAYGDWFHSV
-696 AVIVT
+696 ACSNP
-701 GGYDPSQYDGIIIP
+701 DP
-715 GGGDLDPSR
+715 
-724 YGQAN
+724 
-729 TGSSNID
+729 T
-736 NVLDDRQIDAV
+736 
-747 KRSAEAGKPVL
+747 
-758 GICKG
+758 
-763 IQLVNVAFG
+763 
-772 GTLNQNIGGHMGVW
+772 
-786 HSAHVVAGGWLSGV
+786 
-800 YSGSVSVLSYHHQS
+800 YS
-814 IRDLAPGF
+814 LA
-822 QVDMRA
+822 
-828 GDGTVEAISNSAK
+828 
-841 RVYGVQFH
+841 
-849 PEQMNN
+849 
-855 DAGNR
+855 AGNYNMLGQPASHGCVR
-860 CMKQFVAICTN
+860 LCVRDAKWIYDNCGLYTTVVVSDTEYTPFDKVPTIKIPAGQNWDPTDTDARR

>member
-53 TDAAQIPQIQDEEKS
+53 TDAAQIPQIQDEEKT
-68 ADAAGAEKEVTPTWE
+68 ADADGKEKEVTPTWE
-83 KHKTDGGEAW
+83 KYETENGDVW
-93 RLKLGESTD
+93 RLKLGESTP
-102 PDNDGYAHD
+102 PDNDGYARD
-111 TVYTNDGK
+111 TVYTNNGN
-119 TYCFNEEGDMTTGYV
+119 TYYINKDGDMSTGYV
-134 KVDASATDSSA
+134 KVDDSA
-145 TDPSAVKLDPGLY
+145 TDPSADKLEPGLY
-158 YFSKEGNDPSTDTLG
+158 YFSKEGNDPSADTLG

-197 KAVNTGE
+197 QAVNTGE

-210 PEEDWYY
+210 PEKDWYY

-246 AIQKAGWYQIENRWY
+246 TIQKAGWYQIENRWY

-360 TGWRAINGKWYYLN
+360 TGWRVINGKWYYLN

-447 YQVNGAWYY
+447 YQVKGVWYY

-477 TGSGAMVEGWAYIG
+477 TGSGAMATGWINLG
-491 GSWYY
+491 GTWYY
-496 MVPGNGA
+496 LNPGNGD
-503 MVGAGWHLIDNSWYY
+503 MVGAGWHLINNKWYY
-518 MNGSGAMC
+518 FGGSGAMY
-526 SNRWIGNYYVGGS
+526 SNRWIGNYYVGGN
-539 GAMLTNTWVGSYWV
+539 GEMLTNTWVGSYWV
-553 GADGNWIP
+553 GADGKWIP
-561 NYDPDQNAKWV
+561 NYDPDVNANWV
-572 QDGNTWYYQRTDGS
+572 KSGNTWYYQRPDGS
-586 RITNSWKKINGTWY
+586 KLTNSWKRIN
-600 YFAGSGAMLTG
+600 
-611 WNVVGGSWYF
+611 
-621 FNGSGAMQTGWGQV
+621 
-635 DGSWYYFGGDGAM
+635 GSWYYFGADGAM
-648 KTGWINDGKR
+648 TTGWKYVDGYKFYFGTDGKMVQDVD
-658 NYYLKPN
+658 K
-665 GVWKNILIGVIGNNE
+665 LIGKQSSYRITVNRVKCQVTVYAANETGNYCIPVKTFTCSVGK
-680 AGAATTAAKV
+680 AGTPTHAGTYATLKKQNPVELMGPSWGKYGTQINNYGDWFHSVACSNPDPTYALAAGNYNMLGQPASHGCVRLCVRDAKWIYDNCGLYT
-690 REMGVD
+690 RVD
-696 AVIVT
+696 ISDTEYTPFDKAPTIKIPASQNW
-701 GGYDPSQYDGIIIP
+701 DP
-715 GGGDLDPSR
+715 
-724 YGQAN
+724 
-729 TGSSNID
+729 T
-736 NVLDDRQIDAV
+736 DA
-747 KRSAEAGKPVL
+747 
-758 GICKG
+758 
-763 IQLVNVAFG
+763 
-772 GTLNQNIGGHMGVW
+772 
-786 HSAHVVAGGWLSGV
+786 
-800 YSGSVSVLSYHHQS
+800 
-814 IRDLAPGF
+814 D
-822 QVDMRA
+822 
-828 GDGTVEAISNSAK
+828 AK
-841 RVYGVQFH
+841 R
-849 PEQMNN
+849 
-855 DAGNR
+855 
-860 CMKQFVAICTN
+860 

>member
-39 AENEQEQEA
+39 AENEQAQKA
-48 PKENS
+48 PKEND
-53 TDAAQIPQIQDEEKS
+53 TDAVPISQRQDEEKS
-68 ADAAGAEKEVTPTWE
+68 ADADGKEKEVTPTWE
-83 KHKTDGGEAW
+83 KYETEDGDAW
-93 RLKLGESTD
+93 RLKLGESTA
-102 PDNDGYAHD
+102 PDNGYAHD
-111 TVYTNDGK
+111 TVYTNEGK
-119 TYCFNEEGDMTTGYV
+119 TYYINKNGDMTTGYV
-134 KVDASATDSSA
+134 KVDESATAD
-145 TDPSAVKLDPGLY
+145 KLEPGLY

-204 KAGWQQ
+204 KAGWQK

-239 KAGKGVA
+239 KADKGVA
-246 AIQKAGWYQIENRWY
+246 AIQNAGWYQIENRWY
-261 MLKNDGSR
+261 MLKNDGTR
-269 DTSKVNWQQINGNWY
+269 DTSKVDWQQINGSWY

-360 TGWRAINGKWYYLN
+360 TGWRVINGKWYYLN

-398 GAMLSTTGW
+398 GAMLTTTGW

-477 TGSGAMVEGWAYIG
+477 TGSGAMATGWINLG
-491 GSWYY
+491 GTWYY
-496 MVPGNGA
+496 LNPGNGD
-503 MVGAGWHLIDNSWYY
+503 MVGAGWHLINNKWYY
-518 MNGSGAMC
+518 F
-526 SNRWIGNYYVGGS
+526 GGS
-539 GAMLTNTWVGSYWV
+539 GAMYSNRW
-553 GADGNWIP
+553 
-561 NYDPDQNAKWV
+561 K
-572 QDGNTWYYQRTDGS
+572 
-586 RITNSWKKINGTWY
+586 RIN
-600 YFAGSGAMLTG
+600 
-611 WNVVGGSWYF
+611 
-621 FNGSGAMQTGWGQV
+621 
-635 DGSWYYFGGDGAM
+635 GSWYYFGADGAM
-648 KTGWINDGKR
+648 TTGWKYVDGYKFYFGTDGKMVQDVD
-658 NYYLKPN
+658 K
-665 GVWKNILIGVIGNNE
+665 LIGKQSSYKLTVNRVKCQVTVYAANETGNYCIPVKTFTCSV
-680 AGAATTAAKV
+680 GKAATPTHVGTYQTV
-690 REMGVD
+690 RKSNPVELMGPSWGKYGTQINAYGDWFHSV
-696 AVIVT
+696 ACSNP
-701 GGYDPSQYDGIIIP
+701 DP
-715 GGGDLDPSR
+715 
-724 YGQAN
+724 
-729 TGSSNID
+729 T
-736 NVLDDRQIDAV
+736 
-747 KRSAEAGKPVL
+747 
-758 GICKG
+758 
-763 IQLVNVAFG
+763 
-772 GTLNQNIGGHMGVW
+772 
-786 HSAHVVAGGWLSGV
+786 
-800 YSGSVSVLSYHHQS
+800 YS
-814 IRDLAPGF
+814 LA
-822 QVDMRA
+822 
-828 GDGTVEAISNSAK
+828 
-841 RVYGVQFH
+841 
-849 PEQMNN
+849 
-855 DAGNR
+855 AGNYNMLGQPASHGCVR
-860 CMKQFVAICTN
+860 LCVRDAKWIYDNCGLYTTVVVSDTEYTPFDKVPTIKIPAGQNWDPTDTDARR

>member
-1 MKKRRGILFA
+1 MKKRRSILFA

-68 ADAAGAEKEVTPTWE
+68 ADAAGAEKEVAPTWE
-83 KHKTDGGEAW
+83 KYKTDGGEAW
-93 RLKLGESTD
+93 RLKLGE
-102 PDNDGYAHD
+102 NGYAHD
-111 TVYTNDGK
+111 TFYTNDGK
-119 TYCFNEEGDMTTGYV
+119 TYYINKDGDMTTGYV
-134 KVDASATDSSA
+134 KVDDSV
-145 TDPSAVKLDPGLY
+145 TDPSAEKPGPGLY

-185 ENGAWHYLGSDG
+185 ENGAWYYLGSDG

-204 KAGWQQ
+204 KTGWQQ

-227 KAGWVQIENVWM
+227 KTGWVQIENVWM
-239 KAGKGVA
+239 KADKGVA
-246 AIQKAGWYQIENRWY
+246 AIQNAGWYQIENRWY
-261 MLKNDGSR
+261 MLKNDGTR
-269 DTSKVNWQQINGNWY
+269 DTSKVDWQQINGSWY

-360 TGWRAINGKWYYLN
+360 TGWRVINGKWYYLN

-398 GAMLSTTGW
+398 GAMLTTTGW

-477 TGSGAMVEGWAYIG
+477 TGSGAMATGW
-491 GSWYY
+491 
-496 MVPGNGA
+496 
-503 MVGAGWHLIDNSWYY
+503 
-518 MNGSGAMC
+518 
-526 SNRWIGNYYVGGS
+526 
-539 GAMLTNTWVGSYWV
+539 
-553 GADGNWIP
+553 
-561 NYDPDQNAKWV
+561 
-572 QDGNTWYYQRTDGS
+572 
-586 RITNSWKKINGTWY
+586 INLGGTWY
-600 YFAGSGAMLTG
+600 YLNPGNGDMKIGWYQVNGA
-611 WNVVGGSWYF
+611 WYYS
-621 FNGSGAMQTGWGQV
+621 NGSGAMQTGWLNRGGTWYYLTGSGAMATGWINLGGTWYYLNPGNGDMV
-635 DGSWYYFGGDGAM
+635 GAGWHLINNKWYYFGGSGAMYSNRWKRINGSWYYFGADGAM
-648 KTGWINDGKR
+648 TTGWKYVDGYKFYFGTDGKMVQDVD
-658 NYYLKPN
+658 K
-665 GVWKNILIGVIGNNE
+665 LIGKQSSYKLTVNRVKCQVTVYAANETGNYCIPVKTFTCSV
-680 AGAATTAAKV
+680 GKAATPTHVGTYQTV
-690 REMGVD
+690 RKSNPVELMGPSWGKYGTQINAYGDWFHSV
-696 AVIVT
+696 ACSNP
-701 GGYDPSQYDGIIIP
+701 DP
-715 GGGDLDPSR
+715 
-724 YGQAN
+724 
-729 TGSSNID
+729 T
-736 NVLDDRQIDAV
+736 
-747 KRSAEAGKPVL
+747 
-758 GICKG
+758 
-763 IQLVNVAFG
+763 
-772 GTLNQNIGGHMGVW
+772 
-786 HSAHVVAGGWLSGV
+786 
-800 YSGSVSVLSYHHQS
+800 YS
-814 IRDLAPGF
+814 LA
-822 QVDMRA
+822 
-828 GDGTVEAISNSAK
+828 
-841 RVYGVQFH
+841 
-849 PEQMNN
+849 
-855 DAGNR
+855 AGNYNMLGQPASHGCVR
-860 CMKQFVAICTN
+860 LCVRDAKWIYDNCGLYTTVVVSDTEYTPFDKVPTIKIPAGQNWDPTDTDARR

>member
-11 LGIVLTLSVAVPAVA
+11 LGIVLSLSVAVPAVA

-39 AENEQEQEA
+39 VENEQAQEA
-48 PKENS
+48 SKENE
-53 TDAAQIPQIQDEEKS
+53 TDAAQIPQIQDEEKT
-68 ADAAGAEKEVTPTWE
+68 ADADGKEKEVTPTWE
-83 KHKTDGGEAW
+83 KYETENGDVW
-93 RLKLGESTD
+93 RLKLGESTP
-102 PDNDGYAHD
+102 PDNDGYARD
-111 TVYTNDGK
+111 TVYTNNGNTYYINKDG
-119 TYCFNEEGDMTTGYV
+119 NMSTGYV
-134 KVDASATDSSA
+134 KVDDSA
-145 TDPSAVKLDPGLY
+145 TDPSADKLEPGLY
-158 YFSKEGNDPSTDTLG
+158 YFSKEGNDPSADTLG

-210 PEEDWYY
+210 PEKDWYY

-246 AIQKAGWYQIENRWY
+246 TIQKAGWYQIENRWY

-360 TGWRAINGKWYYLN
+360 TGWRVINGKWYYLN

-447 YQVNGAWYY
+447 YQVKGVWYY
-456 SNGSGAMQTG
+456 SNGSGAMVTG

-477 TGSGAMVEGWAYIG
+477 TGSGAMATGWINLG
-491 GSWYY
+491 GTWYY
-496 MVPGNGA
+496 LNPGNGD
-503 MVGAGWHLIDNSWYY
+503 MVGAGWHLINNKWYY
-518 MNGSGAMC
+518 FGGSGAMY
-526 SNRWIGNYYVGGS
+526 SNRWIGNYYVGGN
-539 GAMLTNTWVGSYWV
+539 GEMLTNTWVGSYWV
-553 GADGNWIP
+553 GADGKWIP
-561 NYDPDQNAKWV
+561 NYDPDVNANWV
-572 QDGNTWYYQRTDGS
+572 KSGNTWYYQRPDGS
-586 RITNSWKKINGTWY
+586 KLTNSWKRIN
-600 YFAGSGAMLTG
+600 
-611 WNVVGGSWYF
+611 
-621 FNGSGAMQTGWGQV
+621 
-635 DGSWYYFGGDGAM
+635 GSWYYFGADGAM
-648 KTGWINDGKR
+648 TTGWKYVDGYKFYFGTDGKMVQDVD
-658 NYYLKPN
+658 K
-665 GVWKNILIGVIGNNE
+665 LIGKQSSYRITVNRVKCQVTVYAANETGNYCIPVKTFTCSVGK
-680 AGAATTAAKV
+680 AGTPTHAGTYATLKKQNPVELMGPSWGKYGTQINNYGDWFHSVACSNPDPTYALAAGNYNMLGQPASHGCVRLCVRDAKWIYDNCGLYT
-690 REMGVD
+690 RVD
-696 AVIVT
+696 ISDTEYTPFDKAPPIKIPASQNW
-701 GGYDPSQYDGIIIP
+701 DP
-715 GGGDLDPSR
+715 
-724 YGQAN
+724 
-729 TGSSNID
+729 T
-736 NVLDDRQIDAV
+736 DA
-747 KRSAEAGKPVL
+747 
-758 GICKG
+758 
-763 IQLVNVAFG
+763 
-772 GTLNQNIGGHMGVW
+772 
-786 HSAHVVAGGWLSGV
+786 
-800 YSGSVSVLSYHHQS
+800 
-814 IRDLAPGF
+814 D
-822 QVDMRA
+822 
-828 GDGTVEAISNSAK
+828 AK
-841 RVYGVQFH
+841 R
-849 PEQMNN
+849 
-855 DAGNR
+855 
-860 CMKQFVAICTN
+860 

>member
-11 LGIVLTLSVAVPAVA
+11 LGIVLSLSVAVPAVA

-39 AENEQEQEA
+39 VENEQEQEA
-48 PKENS
+48 SKENE

-68 ADAAGAEKEVTPTWE
+68 ADAAGAEKEVAPTWE

-93 RLKLGESTD
+93 RLKLGENS
-102 PDNDGYAHD
+102 YAHD
-111 TVYTNDGK
+111 TFYTNDGK
-119 TYCFNEEGDMTTGYV
+119 TYYINKDGDMTTGYV
-134 KVDASATDSSA
+134 KVDASATDPSA

-227 KAGWVQIENVWM
+227 KTGWVQIENVWM
-239 KAGKGVA
+239 KADKGVA
-246 AIQKAGWYQIENRWY
+246 AIQNAGWYQIENRWY
-261 MLKNDGSR
+261 MLKNDGTR
-269 DTSKVNWQQINGNWY
+269 DTSKVNWQQINGSWY

-346 MNGSWYWIENGRVA
+346 MNGAWYWIENGRVA
-360 TGWRAINGKWYYLN
+360 TGWRVINGKWYYLN

-407 YLMNGTWY
+407 YLLNGTWY

-447 YQVNGAWYY
+447 YQVKGVWYY

-477 TGSGAMVEGWAYIG
+477 TGSGAMATGWINLG
-491 GSWYY
+491 GTWYY
-496 MVPGNGA
+496 LNPGNGD
-503 MVGAGWHLIDNSWYY
+503 MMGAGWHLINNKWYY
-518 MNGSGAMC
+518 FGGSGAMY
-526 SNRWIGNYYVGGS
+526 SNRWIGNYYVGGN
-539 GAMLTNTWVGSYWV
+539 GEMLTNTWVGSYWV
-553 GADGNWIP
+553 GADGKWIP
-561 NYDPDQNAKWV
+561 NYDPDANANWV
-572 QDGNTWYYQRTDGS
+572 KSGNTWYYQRPDGS
-586 RITNSWKKINGTWY
+586 KLTNSWKRIN
-600 YFAGSGAMLTG
+600 
-611 WNVVGGSWYF
+611 
-621 FNGSGAMQTGWGQV
+621 
-635 DGSWYYFGGDGAM
+635 GSWYYFGADGAM
-648 KTGWINDGKR
+648 TTGWKYVDGYKFYFGTDGKM
-658 NYYLKPN
+658 
-665 GVWKNILIGVIGNNE
+665 VQDVDSLIGKQSSYKLTVNRVKCQVTAYAANE
-680 AGAATTAAKV
+680 AGNYCIPVKTFTCSVGKAATPTHVGTYQTLRKSNPVELMGPSWGKYGTQINAYGDWFHSVACSNPDPTYSLAAGNYNMLGQPASHGCVRLCVRDAKWIYDNCALGTTVTISDTAAMLFDKPATIKIPA
-690 REMGVD
+690 GQD
-696 AVIVT
+696 W
-701 GGYDPSQYDGIIIP
+701 DPT
-715 GGGDLDPSR
+715 DP
-724 YGQAN
+724 
-729 TGSSNID
+729 
-736 NVLDDRQIDAV
+736 NV
-747 KRSAEAGKPVL
+747 
-758 GICKG
+758 
-763 IQLVNVAFG
+763 
-772 GTLNQNIGGHMGVW
+772 
-786 HSAHVVAGGWLSGV
+786 
-800 YSGSVSVLSYHHQS
+800 
-814 IRDLAPGF
+814 
-822 QVDMRA
+822 
-828 GDGTVEAISNSAK
+828 
-841 RVYGVQFH
+841 
-849 PEQMNN
+849 
-855 DAGNR
+855 
-860 CMKQFVAICTN
+860 

>member
-11 LGIVLTLSVAVPAVA
+11 LGIVLSLSVAVPAVA

-39 AENEQEQEA
+39 VENEQAQEA
-48 PKENS
+48 SKENE
-53 TDAAQIPQIQDEEKS
+53 TDAAQIPQIQDEEKT
-68 ADAAGAEKEVTPTWE
+68 ADADGKEKEVTPTWE
-83 KHKTDGGEAW
+83 KYETENGDVW
-93 RLKLGESTD
+93 RLKLGESTP
-102 PDNDGYAHD
+102 PDNDGYARD
-111 TVYTNDGK
+111 TVYTNNGN
-119 TYCFNEEGDMTTGYV
+119 TYYINKGGDMSTGYV
-134 KVDASATDSSA
+134 KVDDSA
-145 TDPSAVKLDPGLY
+145 TDPSADKLEPGLY
-158 YFSKEGNDPSTDTLG
+158 YFSKEGNDPSADTLG

-210 PEEDWYY
+210 PEKDWYY

-246 AIQKAGWYQIENRWY
+246 TIQKAGWYQIENRWY

-360 TGWRAINGKWYYLN
+360 TGWRVINGKWYYLN

-447 YQVNGAWYY
+447 YQVKGVWYY

-477 TGSGAMVEGWAYIG
+477 TGSGAMATGWINLG
-491 GSWYY
+491 GTWYY
-496 MVPGNGA
+496 LNPSNGD
-503 MVGAGWHLIDNSWYY
+503 MVGAGWHLINNKWYY
-518 MNGSGAMC
+518 FDGSGAMY
-526 SNRWIGNYYVGGS
+526 SNRWIGNYYVGGN
-539 GAMLTNTWVGSYWV
+539 GEMLTNTWVGSYWV
-553 GADGNWIP
+553 GADGKWIP
-561 NYDPDQNAKWV
+561 NYDPDVNANWV
-572 QDGNTWYYQRTDGS
+572 KSGNTWYYQRPDGS
-586 RITNSWKKINGTWY
+586 KLTNSWKRIN
-600 YFAGSGAMLTG
+600 
-611 WNVVGGSWYF
+611 
-621 FNGSGAMQTGWGQV
+621 
-635 DGSWYYFGGDGAM
+635 GSWYYFGADGAM
-648 KTGWINDGKR
+648 TTGWKYVDGYKFYFGTDGKMVQDVD
-658 NYYLKPN
+658 K
-665 GVWKNILIGVIGNNE
+665 LIGKQSSYRITVNRVKCQVTVYAANETGNYCIPVKTFTCSVGK
-680 AGAATTAAKV
+680 AGTPTHAGTYATLKKQNPVELMGPSWGKYGTQINNYGDWFHSVACSNPDPTYALAAGNYNMLGQPASHGCVRLCVRDAKWIYDNCGLYT
-690 REMGVD
+690 RVD
-696 AVIVT
+696 ISDTEYTPFDKAPTIKIPASQNW
-701 GGYDPSQYDGIIIP
+701 DP
-715 GGGDLDPSR
+715 
-724 YGQAN
+724 
-729 TGSSNID
+729 T
-736 NVLDDRQIDAV
+736 DA
-747 KRSAEAGKPVL
+747 
-758 GICKG
+758 
-763 IQLVNVAFG
+763 
-772 GTLNQNIGGHMGVW
+772 
-786 HSAHVVAGGWLSGV
+786 
-800 YSGSVSVLSYHHQS
+800 
-814 IRDLAPGF
+814 D
-822 QVDMRA
+822 
-828 GDGTVEAISNSAK
+828 AK
-841 RVYGVQFH
+841 R
-849 PEQMNN
+849 
-855 DAGNR
+855 
-860 CMKQFVAICTN
+860 

>member
-1 MKKRRGILFA
+1 M
-11 LGIVLTLSVAVPAVA
+11 AVPAVA

-53 TDAAQIPQIQDEEKS
+53 TDAAQIPQIQDEEKT
-68 ADAAGAEKEVTPTWE
+68 ADADGKEKEVTPTWE
-83 KHKTDGGEAW
+83 KYETENGDVW
-93 RLKLGESTD
+93 RLKLGESTP
-102 PDNDGYAHD
+102 PDNDGYARD
-111 TVYTNDGK
+111 TVYTNNGN
-119 TYCFNEEGDMTTGYV
+119 TYYINKDGDMSTGYV
-134 KVDASATDSSA
+134 KVDDSA
-145 TDPSAVKLDPGLY
+145 TDPSADKLEPGLY
-158 YFSKEGNDPSTDTLG
+158 YFSKEGNDPSADTLG

-210 PEEDWYY
+210 PEKDWYY

-246 AIQKAGWYQIENRWY
+246 TIQKAGWYQIENRWY

-360 TGWRAINGKWYYLN
+360 TGWRVINGKWYYLN

-447 YQVNGAWYY
+447 YQVKGVWYY

-477 TGSGAMVEGWAYIG
+477 TGSGAMATGWINLG
-491 GSWYY
+491 GTWYY
-496 MVPGNGA
+496 LNPGNGD
-503 MVGAGWHLIDNSWYY
+503 MVGAGWHLINNKWYY
-518 MNGSGAMC
+518 FGGSGAMY
-526 SNRWIGNYYVGGS
+526 SNRWIGNYYVGGN
-539 GAMLTNTWVGSYWV
+539 GEMLTNTWVGSYWV
-553 GADGNWIP
+553 GADGKWIP
-561 NYDPDQNAKWV
+561 NYDPDVNANWV
-572 QDGNTWYYQRTDGS
+572 KSGNTWYYQRPDGS
-586 RITNSWKKINGTWY
+586 KLTNSWKRIN
-600 YFAGSGAMLTG
+600 
-611 WNVVGGSWYF
+611 
-621 FNGSGAMQTGWGQV
+621 
-635 DGSWYYFGGDGAM
+635 GSWYYFGADGAM
-648 KTGWINDGKR
+648 TTGWKYVDGYKFYFGTDGKMVQDVD
-658 NYYLKPN
+658 K
-665 GVWKNILIGVIGNNE
+665 LIGKQSSYRITVNRVKCQVTVYAANETGNYCIPVKTFTCSVGK
-680 AGAATTAAKV
+680 AGTPTHAGTYATLKKQNPVELMGPSWGKYGTQINNYGDWFHSVACSNPDPTYALAAGNYNMLGQPASHGCVRLCVRDAKWIYDNCGLYT
-690 REMGVD
+690 RVD
-696 AVIVT
+696 ISDTEYTPFDKAPTIKIPASQNW
-701 GGYDPSQYDGIIIP
+701 DP
-715 GGGDLDPSR
+715 
-724 YGQAN
+724 
-729 TGSSNID
+729 T
-736 NVLDDRQIDAV
+736 DA
-747 KRSAEAGKPVL
+747 
-758 GICKG
+758 
-763 IQLVNVAFG
+763 
-772 GTLNQNIGGHMGVW
+772 
-786 HSAHVVAGGWLSGV
+786 
-800 YSGSVSVLSYHHQS
+800 
-814 IRDLAPGF
+814 D
-822 QVDMRA
+822 
-828 GDGTVEAISNSAK
+828 AK
-841 RVYGVQFH
+841 R
-849 PEQMNN
+849 
-855 DAGNR
+855 
-860 CMKQFVAICTN
+860 

>member
-11 LGIVLTLSVAVPAVA
+11 LGIVLSLSVAVPAVA

-39 AENEQEQEA
+39 VENEQAQEA
-48 PKENS
+48 SKENE

-68 ADAAGAEKEVTPTWE
+68 ADAAGAEKEVASTWE

-102 PDNDGYAHD
+102 PDNDVYAHD

-119 TYCFNEEGDMTTGYV
+119 TYYINKDGDMTTGYV
-134 KVDASATDSSA
+134 KVDDSATDLSA
-145 TDPSAVKLDPGLY
+145 NKLEPGLY
-158 YFSKEGNDPSTDTLG
+158 YFSKEGNDPSADTLG

-227 KAGWVQIENVWM
+227 KTGWVQIENVWM
-239 KAGKGVA
+239 KADKGVA
-246 AIQKAGWYQIENRWY
+246 AIQNAGWYQIENRWY

-269 DTSKVNWQQINGNWY
+269 DTSKVNWQQINGSWY
-284 FLKADGS
+284 FLKTDGS
-291 RDTSKTGMQT
+291 RDTLKTGMQT

-360 TGWRAINGKWYYLN
+360 TGWRVINGKWYYLN

-398 GAMLSTTGW
+398 GVMLTTTGW
-407 YLMNGTWY
+407 YLLNGTWY

-447 YQVNGAWYY
+447 YQVKGVWYY

-477 TGSGAMVEGWAYIG
+477 TGSGAMATGWINLG
-491 GSWYY
+491 GTWYY
-496 MVPGNGA
+496 LNPGNGD
-503 MVGAGWHLIDNSWYY
+503 MVGAGWHLINNKWYY
-518 MNGSGAMC
+518 FGGSGAMY
-526 SNRWIGNYYVGGS
+526 SNRWIGNYYVGGN
-539 GAMLTNTWVGSYWV
+539 GEMLTNTWVGSYWV
-553 GADGNWIP
+553 GADGKWIP
-561 NYDPDQNAKWV
+561 NYDPDVNANWV
-572 QDGNTWYYQRTDGS
+572 KSGNTWYYQRPDGS
-586 RITNSWKKINGTWY
+586 KLTNSWKRIN
-600 YFAGSGAMLTG
+600 
-611 WNVVGGSWYF
+611 
-621 FNGSGAMQTGWGQV
+621 
-635 DGSWYYFGGDGAM
+635 GSWYYFGADGAM
-648 KTGWINDGKR
+648 TTGWKYVDGYKFYFGTDGKMVQDVD
-658 NYYLKPN
+658 K
-665 GVWKNILIGVIGNNE
+665 LIGKQSSYRITVNRVKCQVTVYAANETGNYCIPVKTFTCSVGK
-680 AGAATTAAKV
+680 AGTPTHAGTYATLKKQNPVELMGPSWGKYGTQINNYGDWFHSVACSNPDPTYALAAGNYNMLGQPASHGCVRLCVRDAKWIYDNCGLYT
-690 REMGVD
+690 RVD
-696 AVIVT
+696 ISDTEYTPFDKAPTIKIPASQNW
-701 GGYDPSQYDGIIIP
+701 DP
-715 GGGDLDPSR
+715 
-724 YGQAN
+724 
-729 TGSSNID
+729 T
-736 NVLDDRQIDAV
+736 DA
-747 KRSAEAGKPVL
+747 
-758 GICKG
+758 
-763 IQLVNVAFG
+763 
-772 GTLNQNIGGHMGVW
+772 
-786 HSAHVVAGGWLSGV
+786 
-800 YSGSVSVLSYHHQS
+800 
-814 IRDLAPGF
+814 D
-822 QVDMRA
+822 
-828 GDGTVEAISNSAK
+828 AK
-841 RVYGVQFH
+841 R
-849 PEQMNN
+849 
-855 DAGNR
+855 
-860 CMKQFVAICTN
+860 

>member
-1 MKKRRGILFA
+1 MKKRRSILFA

-48 PKENS
+48 PKENN

-93 RLKLGESTD
+93 RLKLGENTD

-119 TYCFNEEGDMTTGYV
+119 TYYINEDGDMTTGYV
-134 KVDASATDSSA
+134 KVDDSA
-145 TDPSAVKLDPGLY
+145 TDPSADKLEPGLY
-158 YFSKEGNDPSTDTLG
+158 YFSKEGNDPSADTLG

-227 KAGWVQIENVWM
+227 KTGWVQIENVWM
-239 KAGKGVA
+239 KADKGVA
-246 AIQKAGWYQIENRWY
+246 AIQNAGWYQIENRWY
-261 MLKNDGSR
+261 MLKNDGTR
-269 DTSKVNWQQINGNWY
+269 DTSKVNWQQINGSWY
-284 FLKADGS
+284 FLKTDGS

-360 TGWRAINGKWYYLN
+360 TGWRVINGKWYYLN

-477 TGSGAMVEGWAYIG
+477 TGSGAMATGWINLG
-491 GSWYY
+491 GTWYY
-496 MVPGNGA
+496 LNPGNGD
-503 MVGAGWHLIDNSWYY
+503 MVGAGWHLINNKWYY
-518 MNGSGAMC
+518 FGGSGAMY
-526 SNRWIGNYYVGGS
+526 SNRWIGNYYVGGN
-539 GAMLTNTWVGSYWV
+539 GEMLSNTWVGSYWV
-553 GADGNWIP
+553 GADGKWIP
-561 NYDPDQNAKWV
+561 NYDPDANANWV
-572 QDGNTWYYQRTDGS
+572 KSGNTWYYQRPDGN
-586 RITNSWKKINGTWY
+586 RLTNSWKRIN
-600 YFAGSGAMLTG
+600 
-611 WNVVGGSWYF
+611 
-621 FNGSGAMQTGWGQV
+621 
-635 DGSWYYFGGDGAM
+635 GSWYYFGADGAM
-648 KTGWINDGKR
+648 TTGWKYVDGYKFYFGTDGKMVQDVD
-658 NYYLKPN
+658 K
-665 GVWKNILIGVIGNNE
+665 LIGKQSSYRITVNRVKCQVTVYAANETGNYCIPVKTFTCSVGK
-680 AGAATTAAKV
+680 AGTPTHAGTYATLRKQNPVELMGPSWGKYGTQINNYGDWFHSVACSNPDPTYALAAGNYNMLGQPASHGCVRLCVRDAKWIYDNCGLYT
-690 REMGVD
+690 RVD
-696 AVIVT
+696 ISDTEYTPFDKAPTIKIPA
-701 GGYDPSQYDGIIIP
+701 GQNWDP
-715 GGGDLDPSR
+715 
-724 YGQAN
+724 
-729 TGSSNID
+729 T
-736 NVLDDRQIDAV
+736 DA
-747 KRSAEAGKPVL
+747 
-758 GICKG
+758 
-763 IQLVNVAFG
+763 
-772 GTLNQNIGGHMGVW
+772 
-786 HSAHVVAGGWLSGV
+786 
-800 YSGSVSVLSYHHQS
+800 
-814 IRDLAPGF
+814 D
-822 QVDMRA
+822 
-828 GDGTVEAISNSAK
+828 AK
-841 RVYGVQFH
+841 R
-849 PEQMNN
+849 
-855 DAGNR
+855 
-860 CMKQFVAICTN
+860 

>member
-39 AENEQEQEA
+39 AENEQAQEA
-48 PKENS
+48 SKENE

-68 ADAAGAEKEVTPTWE
+68 ADAAGAEKEVAPTWE
-83 KHKTDGGEAW
+83 KYKTDGGEAW
-93 RLKLGESTD
+93 RLKLG
-102 PDNDGYAHD
+102 DGYPYD
-111 TVYTNDGK
+111 TVYIIDGKTYYVYTIDGK
-119 TYCFNEEGDMTTGYV
+119 TYCINEGGDMTTGYV
-134 KVDASATDSSA
+134 KVDDSATG
-145 TDPSAVKLDPGLY
+145 PELY

-197 KAVNTGE
+197 KAENTG
-204 KAGWQQ
+204 KKTGWQQ

-227 KAGWVQIENVWM
+227 KTGWVQIENVWM
-239 KAGKGVA
+239 KADKGVA

-269 DTSKVNWQQINGNWY
+269 DTSKVNWQQINGSWY

-338 QLGNNWQQ
+338 QLENNWQQ

-360 TGWRAINGKWYYLN
+360 TGWRVINGKWYYLN

-407 YLMNGTWY
+407 YQLNGTWY

-447 YQVNGAWYY
+447 YQVKGVWYY
-456 SNGSGAMQTG
+456 SNGSGAMVTG

-477 TGSGAMVEGWAYIG
+477 TGSGAMATGWINLG
-491 GSWYY
+491 GTWYY
-496 MVPGNGA
+496 LNPGNGD
-503 MVGAGWHLIDNSWYY
+503 MVGAGWHLINNKWYY
-518 MNGSGAMC
+518 FGGSGAMY
-526 SNRWIGNYYVGGS
+526 SNRWIGNYYVGGN
-539 GAMLTNTWVGSYWV
+539 GEMLTNTWVGSYWV
-553 GADGNWIP
+553 GADGKWIP
-561 NYDPDQNAKWV
+561 NYDPDVNANWV
-572 QDGNTWYYQRTDGS
+572 KSGNTWYYQRPDGS
-586 RITNSWKKINGTWY
+586 KLTNSWKRIN
-600 YFAGSGAMLTG
+600 
-611 WNVVGGSWYF
+611 
-621 FNGSGAMQTGWGQV
+621 
-635 DGSWYYFGGDGAM
+635 GSWYYFGADGAM
-648 KTGWINDGKR
+648 TTGWKYVDGYKFYFGTDGKMVQDVD
-658 NYYLKPN
+658 K
-665 GVWKNILIGVIGNNE
+665 LIGKQSSYRITVNRVKCQVTVYAANETGNYCIPVKTFTCSVGK
-680 AGAATTAAKV
+680 AGTPTHAGTYATLKKQNPVELMGPSWGKYGTQINNYGDWFHSVACSNPDPTYALAAGNYNMLGQPASHGCVRLCVRDAKWIYDNCGLYT
-690 REMGVD
+690 RVD
-696 AVIVT
+696 ISDTEYTPFDKAPTIKIPASQNW
-701 GGYDPSQYDGIIIP
+701 DP
-715 GGGDLDPSR
+715 
-724 YGQAN
+724 
-729 TGSSNID
+729 T
-736 NVLDDRQIDAV
+736 DA
-747 KRSAEAGKPVL
+747 
-758 GICKG
+758 
-763 IQLVNVAFG
+763 
-772 GTLNQNIGGHMGVW
+772 
-786 HSAHVVAGGWLSGV
+786 
-800 YSGSVSVLSYHHQS
+800 
-814 IRDLAPGF
+814 D
-822 QVDMRA
+822 
-828 GDGTVEAISNSAK
+828 AK
-841 RVYGVQFH
+841 R
-849 PEQMNN
+849 
-855 DAGNR
+855 
-860 CMKQFVAICTN
+860 

>member
-1 MKKRRGILFA
+1 MKKRRSILFA
-11 LGIVLTLSVAVPAVA
+11 LGIVLTLSVAVPTIA

-48 PKENS
+48 SKENE
-53 TDAAQIPQIQDEEKS
+53 TDAAQIPQIQDEEKT
-68 ADAAGAEKEVTPTWE
+68 ADADGKEKEVTPTWE
-83 KHKTDGGEAW
+83 KYETENGDAW
-93 RLKLGESTD
+93 RLKLGESTP
-102 PDNDGYAHD
+102 PDNDGYARD
-111 TVYTNDGK
+111 TVYTNNGN
-119 TYCFNEEGDMTTGYV
+119 TYYINKDGDMSTGYV
-134 KVDASATDSSA
+134 KVDDSA
-145 TDPSAVKLDPGLY
+145 TDPSADKLEPGLY
-158 YFSKEGNDPSTDTLG
+158 YFSKEGNDPSADTLG

-227 KAGWVQIENVWM
+227 KTGWVQIENVWM
-239 KAGKGVA
+239 KADKGVA
-246 AIQKAGWYQIENRWY
+246 AIQNAGWYQIENRWY

-269 DTSKVNWQQINGNWY
+269 DTSKVNWQQINGSWY
-284 FLKADGS
+284 FLKTDGS

-360 TGWRAINGKWYYLN
+360 TGWRVINGKWYYLN

-398 GAMLSTTGW
+398 GAMLTTTGW

-477 TGSGAMVEGWAYIG
+477 TGSGAMATGWINLG
-491 GSWYY
+491 GTWYY
-496 MVPGNGA
+496 LNPGNGD
-503 MVGAGWHLIDNSWYY
+503 MVGAGWHLINNKWYY
-518 MNGSGAMC
+518 FGGSGAMY
-526 SNRWIGNYYVGGS
+526 SNRWIGNYYVGGN
-539 GAMLTNTWVGSYWV
+539 GEMMTNTWVGSYWV
-553 GADGNWIP
+553 GADGKWIP
-561 NYDPDQNAKWV
+561 NYNPDANANWV
-572 QDGNTWYYQRTDGS
+572 KSGNTWYYQRPDGS
-586 RITNSWKKINGTWY
+586 KLTNSWKRIN
-600 YFAGSGAMLTG
+600 
-611 WNVVGGSWYF
+611 
-621 FNGSGAMQTGWGQV
+621 
-635 DGSWYYFGGDGAM
+635 GSWYYFGADGAM
-648 KTGWINDGKR
+648 TTGWKYVDGYKFYFGTDGKMVQDVD
-658 NYYLKPN
+658 K
-665 GVWKNILIGVIGNNE
+665 LIGKQSSYRITVNRVKCQVTVYAANETGNYCIPVKTFTCSVGK
-680 AGAATTAAKV
+680 AGTPTHAGTYATLKKQNPVELMGPSWGKYGTQINNYGDWFHSVACSNPDPTYALAAGNYNMLGQPASHGCVRLCVRDAKWIYDNCGLYT
-690 REMGVD
+690 RVD
-696 AVIVT
+696 ISDTEYTPFDKAPTIKIPA
-701 GGYDPSQYDGIIIP
+701 GQNWDP
-715 GGGDLDPSR
+715 
-724 YGQAN
+724 
-729 TGSSNID
+729 T
-736 NVLDDRQIDAV
+736 DA
-747 KRSAEAGKPVL
+747 
-758 GICKG
+758 
-763 IQLVNVAFG
+763 
-772 GTLNQNIGGHMGVW
+772 
-786 HSAHVVAGGWLSGV
+786 
-800 YSGSVSVLSYHHQS
+800 
-814 IRDLAPGF
+814 D
-822 QVDMRA
+822 
-828 GDGTVEAISNSAK
+828 AK
-841 RVYGVQFH
+841 R
-849 PEQMNN
+849 
-855 DAGNR
+855 
-860 CMKQFVAICTN
+860 

>member
-1 MKKRRGILFA
+1 MKKRRSILFA
-11 LGIVLTLSVAVPAVA
+11 LGIVLTLSVAVPTIA

-48 PKENS
+48 SKENE

-68 ADAAGAEKEVTPTWE
+68 ANAAGAEKEVAPTWE

-93 RLKLGESTD
+93 RLKLGE
-102 PDNDGYAHD
+102 NGYAHD
-111 TVYTNDGK
+111 TFYTNDGK
-119 TYCFNEEGDMTTGYV
+119 TYYINKDGDMTTGYV
-134 KVDASATDSSA
+134 KVDDSV
-145 TDPSAVKLDPGLY
+145 TDPSAEKPGPGLY

-185 ENGAWHYLGSDG
+185 ENGAWYYLGSDG

-204 KAGWQQ
+204 KTGWQQ

-227 KAGWVQIENVWM
+227 KTGWVQIENVWM
-239 KAGKGVA
+239 KADKGVA
-246 AIQKAGWYQIENRWY
+246 AIQNAGWYQIENRWY
-261 MLKNDGSR
+261 MLKNDGTR
-269 DTSKVNWQQINGNWY
+269 DTSKVNWQQINGSWY

-360 TGWRAINGKWYYLN
+360 TGWRVINGKWYYLN

-477 TGSGAMVEGWAYIG
+477 TGSGAMATGWINLG
-491 GSWYY
+491 GTWYY
-496 MVPGNGA
+496 LNPGNGD
-503 MVGAGWHLIDNSWYY
+503 MVGAGWHLINNKWYY
-518 MNGSGAMC
+518 FGGSGAMY
-526 SNRWIGNYYVGGS
+526 SNRWIGNYYVGGN
-539 GAMLTNTWVGSYWV
+539 GEMLSNTWVGSYWV
-553 GADGNWIP
+553 GADGKWIP
-561 NYDPDQNAKWV
+561 NYDPDANANWV
-572 QDGNTWYYQRTDGS
+572 KSGNTWYYQRPDGS
-586 RITNSWKKINGTWY
+586 KLTNSWKRMN
-600 YFAGSGAMLTG
+600 
-611 WNVVGGSWYF
+611 
-621 FNGSGAMQTGWGQV
+621 
-635 DGSWYYFGGDGAM
+635 GSWYYFGADGAM
-648 KTGWINDGKR
+648 TTGWKYVDGYKFYFGTDGKMVQDVD
-658 NYYLKPN
+658 K
-665 GVWKNILIGVIGNNE
+665 LIGKQSSYRITVNRVKCQVTVYAANETGNYCIPVKTFTCSVGK
-680 AGAATTAAKV
+680 AGTPTHAGTYATLKKQNPVELMGPSWGKYGTQINNYGDWFHSVACSNPDPTYALAAGNYNMLGQPASHGCVRLCVRDAKWIYDNCGLYT
-690 REMGVD
+690 RVD
-696 AVIVT
+696 ISDTEYTPFDKAPTIKIPA
-701 GGYDPSQYDGIIIP
+701 GQNWDP
-715 GGGDLDPSR
+715 
-724 YGQAN
+724 
-729 TGSSNID
+729 T
-736 NVLDDRQIDAV
+736 DA
-747 KRSAEAGKPVL
+747 
-758 GICKG
+758 
-763 IQLVNVAFG
+763 
-772 GTLNQNIGGHMGVW
+772 
-786 HSAHVVAGGWLSGV
+786 
-800 YSGSVSVLSYHHQS
+800 
-814 IRDLAPGF
+814 D
-822 QVDMRA
+822 
-828 GDGTVEAISNSAK
+828 AK
-841 RVYGVQFH
+841 R
-849 PEQMNN
+849 
-855 DAGNR
+855 
-860 CMKQFVAICTN
+860 